1 MNYFKSFL
9 LTAFA
14 LFTLA
19 ACNTD
24 DLRDDV
30 DNLKGRVES
39 LEAQINLL
47 NDNMTAIKRLLEGGQ
62 TITEITQTNGT
73 YTLKLSGRETVT
85 LTQGSAGEIKYPEIS
100 VNDEGQWVVNG
111 EVLTQNG
118 VPVQAVG
125 TPGNDGITPKFQ
137 LTDDGSY
144 WQVSY
149 DNGSSWQD
157 VLDES
162 GNKVSAVNNGS
173 SGGSVDTFF
182 ESAGIDES
190 GDFFIIQLK
199 GQPESISI
207 PIVKDLLCEIIEPA
221 EGMNKG
227 YWEIG
232 AGETVSTTVKI
243 KGDNVIV
250 TAPAGW
256 LATIS
261 EANENNEATLTITA
275 PTKATTLNTRATA
288 DNSSDVTVQVNKGAN
303 WAVDKIQVKLSIIRD
318 YYTLFEEG
326 EDINIGG
333 ITINKNNYQDANIAV
348 LDGTEPALDSY
359 FSTTMSKPV
368 ILFLSGNQEFT
379 VTGTKA
385 ISNDLIIMARYENEK
400 PTFKN
405 TAANGTL
412 RPRKGSVYL
421 FNLHIAM
428 EENTTSAGFITN
440 NDLTIENNCTN
451 LVIDNCYFS
460 GVQKPLYNDNKTTDI
475 YGINNI
481 SLQNNKIQLK
491 AAAVLFNL
499 TTAINLASYKNF
511 DFINNLMYSA
521 NAVNGQMMNC
531 TTATDAKG
539 EIVGNISNNTIIN
552 IIGANVYFRYQT
564 GTSLNMNKNIFY
576 MADTGKASYLYSFLY
591 DNPQVP
597 SIDVTDNIV
606 YSPGDSKWSY
616 YHSNSKVKIIPN
628 GEKNQ
633 MTLHES
639 SPITSFDYANGVFTL
654 TDEMIAGGYGASI
667 N

>member
-73 YTLKLSGRETVT
+73 YTLKLSGGETVT

-125 TPGNDGITPKFQ
+125 TPGNDGITPKFR

-149 DNGSSWQD
+149 DNGTSWQD

-173 SGGSVDTFF
+173 SGGSSTDTFF

-190 GDFFIIQLK
+190 GDFFVIQLK
-199 GQPESISI
+199 GQTESISI

-232 AGETVSTTVKI
+232 SGATATTTVKV
-243 KGDNVIV
+243 KGDNIIV

-256 LATIS
+256 VATIS
-261 EANENNEATLTITA
+261 EPDTETNEATLSITA
-275 PTKATTLNTRATA
+275 PASTIKTRATA
-288 DNSSDVTVQVNKGAN
+288 DNSSDVTLQVNKGAN
-303 WAVDKIQVKLSIIRD
+303 WAVAKIQVKAIEIID
-318 YYTLFEEG
+318 SYYALYEAG
-326 EDINIGG
+326 ETITIGG
-333 ITINKNNYQDANIAV
+333 INVNKDTFGEATLITTENPNITNKGIYFISPEVEAEYTASGGYAQLIIIGNSSTQKSQLKVSSQIKLVETASDASGIFICQNITLDARNTLNAENKTSYPIVQNKNGAFGSIILQDCHI
-348 LDGTEPALDSY
+348 LLPKGQPLSY
-359 FSTTMSKPV
+359 
-368 ILFLSGNQEFT
+368 
-379 VTGTKA
+379 
-385 ISNDLIIMARYENEK
+385 ISNSNRSIDYFLMENCVVPISSTDNNK
-400 PTFKN
+400 FILSLSTSTAAYNKVSFKN
-405 TAANGTL
+405 
-412 RPRKGSVYL
+412 
-421 FNLHIAM
+421 
-428 EENTTSAGFITN
+428 
-440 NDLTIENNCTN
+440 
-451 LVIDNCYFS
+451 
-460 GVQKPLYNDNKTTDI
+460 
-475 YGINNI
+475 
-481 SLQNNKIQLK
+481 
-491 AAAVLFNL
+491 
-499 TTAINLASYKNF
+499 
-511 DFINNLMYSA
+511 
-521 NAVNGQMMNC
+521 
-531 TTATDAKG
+531 
-539 EIVGNISNNTIIN
+539 
-552 IIGANVYFRYQT
+552 
-564 GTSLNMNKNIFY
+564 NIFY
-576 MADTGKASYLYSFLY
+576 CVDEGKSATGFKLM
-591 DNPQVP
+591 
-597 SIDVTDNIV
+597 
-606 YSPGDSKWSY
+606 
-616 YHSNSKVKIIPN
+616 N
-628 GEKNQ
+628 GEKATATEF
-633 MTLHES
+633 TLTNNTFVNVYTATTFYVYLTSLPNIHITHNLIYAKPAMPNTCGIFRLTNNPES
-639 SPITSFDYANGVFTL
+639 GECNSNICYKAENTNNWQIFFGGIGKGMDGAEEVNIITSDPFEGGTFDIANGVFIPNA
-654 TDEMIAGGYGASI
+654 EFAEYGASI

>member
-73 YTLKLSGRETVT
+73 YTLKLSGGETVT

-125 TPGNDGITPKFQ
+125 TPGNDGITPKFR

-149 DNGSSWQD
+149 DNGTSWQD

-173 SGGSVDTFF
+173 SGGSSTDTFF

-190 GDFFIIQLK
+190 GDFFVIQLK
-199 GQPESISI
+199 GQTESISI

-232 AGETVSTTVKI
+232 TGATATTTVKV
-243 KGDNVIV
+243 KGDNIIV

-256 LATIS
+256 VATIS
-261 EANENNEATLTITA
+261 EPDTETNEATLSITA
-275 PTKATTLNTRATA
+275 PASTIKTRATA
-288 DNSSDVTVQVNKGAN
+288 DNSSDVTLQVNKGAN
-303 WAVDKIQVKLSIIRD
+303 WAVAKIQVKAIEIID
-318 YYTLFEEG
+318 SYYALYEAG
-326 EDINIGG
+326 ETITIGG
-333 ITINKNNYQDANIAV
+333 INVNKDTFGEATLITTENPNITNKGIYFISPEVEAEYTASGGYAQLIIIGNSSTQKSQLKVSSQIKLVETASDASGIFICQNITLDARNTLNAENKTSYPIVQNKNGAFGSIILQDCHI
-348 LDGTEPALDSY
+348 LLPKGQPLSY
-359 FSTTMSKPV
+359 
-368 ILFLSGNQEFT
+368 
-379 VTGTKA
+379 
-385 ISNDLIIMARYENEK
+385 ISNSNRSIDYFLMENCVVPISSTDNNK
-400 PTFKN
+400 FILSLSTSTAAYNKVSFKN
-405 TAANGTL
+405 
-412 RPRKGSVYL
+412 
-421 FNLHIAM
+421 
-428 EENTTSAGFITN
+428 
-440 NDLTIENNCTN
+440 
-451 LVIDNCYFS
+451 
-460 GVQKPLYNDNKTTDI
+460 
-475 YGINNI
+475 
-481 SLQNNKIQLK
+481 
-491 AAAVLFNL
+491 
-499 TTAINLASYKNF
+499 
-511 DFINNLMYSA
+511 
-521 NAVNGQMMNC
+521 
-531 TTATDAKG
+531 
-539 EIVGNISNNTIIN
+539 
-552 IIGANVYFRYQT
+552 
-564 GTSLNMNKNIFY
+564 NIFY
-576 MADTGKASYLYSFLY
+576 CVDEGKSATGFKLM
-591 DNPQVP
+591 
-597 SIDVTDNIV
+597 
-606 YSPGDSKWSY
+606 
-616 YHSNSKVKIIPN
+616 N
-628 GEKNQ
+628 GEKATATEF
-633 MTLHES
+633 TLTNNTFVNVYTATTFYVYLTSLPNIHITHNLIYAKPAMPNNCGIFRLTNNPES
-639 SPITSFDYANGVFTL
+639 GECNSNICYKAENTNNWQIFFGGIGKGMDGAEEVNIITSDPFEGGTFDIANGVFIPNA
-654 TDEMIAGGYGASI
+654 EFAEYGASI

>member
-73 YTLKLSGRETVT
+73 YTLKLSGGETVT

-125 TPGNDGITPKFQ
+125 TPGNDGITPKFR

-149 DNGSSWQD
+149 DNGTSWQD

-173 SGGSVDTFF
+173 SGGSSSDTFF

-190 GDFFIIQLK
+190 GDFFVIQLK
-199 GQPESISI
+199 GQNESISI

-232 AGETVSTTVKI
+232 TGATATTTVKV
-243 KGDNVIV
+243 KGDNIIV

-256 LATIS
+256 VATVS
-261 EANENNEATLTITA
+261 EPDTETNEATLSITA
-275 PTKATTLNTRATA
+275 PASTIKTRATA
-288 DNSSDVTVQVNKGAN
+288 DNSSDVTLQVNKGAN
-303 WAVDKIQVKLSIIRD
+303 WAVAKIQVKAIEIID
-318 YYTLFEEG
+318 SYYALYEAG
-326 EDINIGG
+326 ETITIGG
-333 ITINKNNYQDANIAV
+333 INVNKNAFGEATLITTENPNITNKGVYFISPEVEAEYTASGGYAQLIIIGNSSTQKSQLKVSSQIKLVETASDASGIFICQNITLDARNTLNAENKTSYPIVQNKNGAFGSIILQDCHI
-348 LDGTEPALDSY
+348 LLPKGQPLSY
-359 FSTTMSKPV
+359 
-368 ILFLSGNQEFT
+368 
-379 VTGTKA
+379 
-385 ISNDLIIMARYENEK
+385 ISNSNRSIDYFLMENCVIPISSTANNK
-400 PTFKN
+400 FILSLSTSTAAYNKVSFKN
-405 TAANGTL
+405 
-412 RPRKGSVYL
+412 
-421 FNLHIAM
+421 
-428 EENTTSAGFITN
+428 
-440 NDLTIENNCTN
+440 
-451 LVIDNCYFS
+451 
-460 GVQKPLYNDNKTTDI
+460 
-475 YGINNI
+475 
-481 SLQNNKIQLK
+481 
-491 AAAVLFNL
+491 
-499 TTAINLASYKNF
+499 
-511 DFINNLMYSA
+511 
-521 NAVNGQMMNC
+521 
-531 TTATDAKG
+531 
-539 EIVGNISNNTIIN
+539 
-552 IIGANVYFRYQT
+552 
-564 GTSLNMNKNIFY
+564 NIFY
-576 MADTGKASYLYSFLY
+576 CVDEGKSATGFKLM
-591 DNPQVP
+591 
-597 SIDVTDNIV
+597 
-606 YSPGDSKWSY
+606 
-616 YHSNSKVKIIPN
+616 N
-628 GEKNQ
+628 GEKATAAEF
-633 MTLHES
+633 TLTNNTFVNVYTATTFYVYLTSLPNIHITHNLIYAKPAMLNNCGIFRLTNNPES
-639 SPITSFDYANGVFTL
+639 GECNSNICYKAENTNNWQIFFGGIGKGMDGAEEVNIITSDPFEGGTFDIANGVFIPNA
-654 TDEMIAGGYGASI
+654 EFAEYGASI

>member
-73 YTLKLSGRETVT
+73 YTLKLSGGETVT

-125 TPGNDGITPKFQ
+125 TPGNDGMTPKFR

-149 DNGSSWQD
+149 DNGTSWQD

-173 SGGSVDTFF
+173 SGGSSTDTFF

-190 GDFFIIQLK
+190 GDFFVIQLK
-199 GQPESISI
+199 GQTESISI

-232 AGETVSTTVKI
+232 SGATATTTVKV
-243 KGDNVIV
+243 KGDNIIV

-256 LATIS
+256 VATIS
-261 EANENNEATLTITA
+261 EPDTETNEATLSITA
-275 PTKATTLNTRATA
+275 PASTIKTRATA
-288 DNSSDVTVQVNKGAN
+288 DNSSDVTLQVNKGAN
-303 WAVDKIQVKLSIIRD
+303 WAVAKIQVKAIEIID
-318 YYTLFEEG
+318 SYYALYEAG
-326 EDINIGG
+326 ETITIGG
-333 ITINKNNYQDANIAV
+333 INVNKDTFGEATLITTENPNITNKGIYFISPEVEAEYTASGGYAQLIIIGNSSTQKSQLKVSSQIKLVETASDASGIFICQNITLDARNTLNAENKTSYPIVQNKNGAFGSIILQDCHI
-348 LDGTEPALDSY
+348 LLPKGQPLSY
-359 FSTTMSKPV
+359 
-368 ILFLSGNQEFT
+368 
-379 VTGTKA
+379 
-385 ISNDLIIMARYENEK
+385 ISNSNRSIDYFLMENCVVPISSTDNNK
-400 PTFKN
+400 FILSLSTSTAAYNKVSFKN
-405 TAANGTL
+405 
-412 RPRKGSVYL
+412 
-421 FNLHIAM
+421 
-428 EENTTSAGFITN
+428 
-440 NDLTIENNCTN
+440 
-451 LVIDNCYFS
+451 
-460 GVQKPLYNDNKTTDI
+460 
-475 YGINNI
+475 
-481 SLQNNKIQLK
+481 
-491 AAAVLFNL
+491 
-499 TTAINLASYKNF
+499 
-511 DFINNLMYSA
+511 
-521 NAVNGQMMNC
+521 
-531 TTATDAKG
+531 
-539 EIVGNISNNTIIN
+539 
-552 IIGANVYFRYQT
+552 
-564 GTSLNMNKNIFY
+564 NIFY
-576 MADTGKASYLYSFLY
+576 CVDEGKSATGFKLM
-591 DNPQVP
+591 
-597 SIDVTDNIV
+597 
-606 YSPGDSKWSY
+606 
-616 YHSNSKVKIIPN
+616 N
-628 GEKNQ
+628 GEKATATEF
-633 MTLHES
+633 TLTNNTFVNVYTATTFYVYLTSLPNIHITHNLIYAKPAMPNNCGIFRLTNNPES
-639 SPITSFDYANGVFTL
+639 GECNSNICYKAENTNNWQIFFGGIGKGMDGAEEVNIITSDPFEGGTFDIANGVFIPNA
-654 TDEMIAGGYGASI
+654 EFAEYGASI

>member
-73 YTLKLSGRETVT
+73 YTLKLSGGETVT

-125 TPGNDGITPKFQ
+125 TPGNDGITPKFR

-149 DNGSSWQD
+149 DNETSWQD

-173 SGGSVDTFF
+173 SGGGSSDTFF

-190 GDFFIIQLK
+190 GDFFVIQLK
-199 GQPESISI
+199 GQNESISI

-232 AGETVSTTVKI
+232 TGATATTTVKV
-243 KGDNVIV
+243 KGDNIIV

-256 LATIS
+256 VATVS
-261 EANENNEATLTITA
+261 EPDTETNEATLSITA
-275 PTKATTLNTRATA
+275 PASTIKTRATA
-288 DNSSDVTVQVNKGAN
+288 DNSSDVTLQVNKGAN
-303 WAVDKIQVKLSIIRD
+303 WAVAKIQVKAIEIID
-318 YYTLFEEG
+318 SYYALYEAG
-326 EDINIGG
+326 ETITIGG
-333 ITINKNNYQDANIAV
+333 INVNKNAFGEATLITTENPNITNKGVYFISPEVEAEYTASSGYAQLIIIGNSSTQKSQLKVSSQIKLVETASDASGIFICQNITLDARNTLNAENKTSYPIVQNKNGAFGSIILQDCHI
-348 LDGTEPALDSY
+348 LLPKGQPLSY
-359 FSTTMSKPV
+359 
-368 ILFLSGNQEFT
+368 
-379 VTGTKA
+379 
-385 ISNDLIIMARYENEK
+385 ISNSNRSIDYFLMENCVIPISSTDNNK
-400 PTFKN
+400 FILSLSTSTAAYNKVSFKN
-405 TAANGTL
+405 
-412 RPRKGSVYL
+412 
-421 FNLHIAM
+421 
-428 EENTTSAGFITN
+428 
-440 NDLTIENNCTN
+440 
-451 LVIDNCYFS
+451 
-460 GVQKPLYNDNKTTDI
+460 
-475 YGINNI
+475 
-481 SLQNNKIQLK
+481 
-491 AAAVLFNL
+491 
-499 TTAINLASYKNF
+499 
-511 DFINNLMYSA
+511 
-521 NAVNGQMMNC
+521 
-531 TTATDAKG
+531 
-539 EIVGNISNNTIIN
+539 
-552 IIGANVYFRYQT
+552 
-564 GTSLNMNKNIFY
+564 NIFY
-576 MADTGKASYLYSFLY
+576 CVDEGKSATGFKLM
-591 DNPQVP
+591 
-597 SIDVTDNIV
+597 
-606 YSPGDSKWSY
+606 
-616 YHSNSKVKIIPN
+616 N
-628 GEKNQ
+628 GEKATATEF
-633 MTLHES
+633 TLTNNTFVNVYTATTFYVYLTSLPNIHITHNLIYAKPAMLNNCGIFRLTNNPES
-639 SPITSFDYANGVFTL
+639 GECNSNICYKAENTNNWQIFFGGIGKGMDGAEEVNIITSDPFEGGTFDIANGVFIPNA
-654 TDEMIAGGYGASI
+654 EFAEYGASI

>member
-73 YTLKLSGRETVT
+73 YTLKLSGGETVT

-125 TPGNDGITPKFQ
+125 TPGNDGITPKFR

-149 DNGSSWQD
+149 DNGTSWQD

-173 SGGSVDTFF
+173 SGGSNTDTFF

-190 GDFFIIQLK
+190 GDFFVIQLK
-199 GQPESISI
+199 GQTESISI

-232 AGETVSTTVKI
+232 TGATATTTVKV
-243 KGDNVIV
+243 KGDNIIV

-256 LATIS
+256 VATIS
-261 EANENNEATLTITA
+261 EPDTETNEATLSITA
-275 PTKATTLNTRATA
+275 PASTIKTRATA
-288 DNSSDVTVQVNKGAN
+288 DNSSDVTLQVNKGAN
-303 WAVDKIQVKLSIIRD
+303 WAVAKIQVKAIEIID
-318 YYTLFEEG
+318 SYYALYEAG
-326 EDINIGG
+326 ETITIGG
-333 ITINKNNYQDANIAV
+333 INVNKDTFGEATLITTENPNITNKGIYFISPEVEAEYTASGGYAQLIIIGNSSTQKSQLKVSSQIKLMETASDASGIFICQNITLDARNTLNAENKTSYPIVQNKNGAFGSIILQDCHI
-348 LDGTEPALDSY
+348 LLPKGQPLSY
-359 FSTTMSKPV
+359 
-368 ILFLSGNQEFT
+368 
-379 VTGTKA
+379 
-385 ISNDLIIMARYENEK
+385 ISNSNRSIDYFLMENCVVPISSTDNNK
-400 PTFKN
+400 FILSLSTSTAAYNKVSFKN
-405 TAANGTL
+405 
-412 RPRKGSVYL
+412 
-421 FNLHIAM
+421 
-428 EENTTSAGFITN
+428 
-440 NDLTIENNCTN
+440 
-451 LVIDNCYFS
+451 
-460 GVQKPLYNDNKTTDI
+460 
-475 YGINNI
+475 
-481 SLQNNKIQLK
+481 
-491 AAAVLFNL
+491 
-499 TTAINLASYKNF
+499 
-511 DFINNLMYSA
+511 
-521 NAVNGQMMNC
+521 
-531 TTATDAKG
+531 
-539 EIVGNISNNTIIN
+539 
-552 IIGANVYFRYQT
+552 
-564 GTSLNMNKNIFY
+564 NIFY
-576 MADTGKASYLYSFLY
+576 CVDEGKSATGFKLM
-591 DNPQVP
+591 
-597 SIDVTDNIV
+597 
-606 YSPGDSKWSY
+606 
-616 YHSNSKVKIIPN
+616 N
-628 GEKNQ
+628 GEKATATEF
-633 MTLHES
+633 TLTNNTFVNVYTATTFYVYLTSLPNIHITHNLIYAKPAMPNNCGIFRLTNNPES
-639 SPITSFDYANGVFTL
+639 GECNSNICYKAENTNNWQIFFGGIGKGMDGAEEVNIITSDPFEGGTFDIANGVFIPNA
-654 TDEMIAGGYGASI
+654 EFAEYGASI

>member
-73 YTLKLSGRETVT
+73 YTLKLSGGETVT

-125 TPGNDGITPKFQ
+125 TPGNDGITPKFR

-149 DNGSSWQD
+149 DNGTSWQD

-173 SGGSVDTFF
+173 SGGSNTDTFF

-190 GDFFIIQLK
+190 GDFFFIQLK
-199 GQPESISI
+199 GQTESISI

-232 AGETVSTTVKI
+232 TGATATTTVKV
-243 KGDNVIV
+243 KGDNIIV

-256 LATIS
+256 VATIS
-261 EANENNEATLTITA
+261 EPDTETNEATLSITA
-275 PTKATTLNTRATA
+275 PASTIKTRATA
-288 DNSSDVTVQVNKGAN
+288 DNSSDVTLQVNKGAN
-303 WAVDKIQVKLSIIRD
+303 WAVAKIQVKAIEIID
-318 YYTLFEEG
+318 SYYALYEAG
-326 EDINIGG
+326 ETITIGG
-333 ITINKNNYQDANIAV
+333 INVNKDTFGEATLITTENPNITNKGIYFISPEVEAEYTASGGYAQLIIIGNSSTQKSQLKVSSQIKLVETASDASGIFICQNITLDARNTLNAENKTSYPIVQNKNGAFGSIILQDCHI
-348 LDGTEPALDSY
+348 LLPKGQPLSY
-359 FSTTMSKPV
+359 
-368 ILFLSGNQEFT
+368 
-379 VTGTKA
+379 
-385 ISNDLIIMARYENEK
+385 ISNSNRSIDYFLMENCVVPISSTDNNK
-400 PTFKN
+400 FILSLSTSTAAYNKVSFKN
-405 TAANGTL
+405 
-412 RPRKGSVYL
+412 
-421 FNLHIAM
+421 
-428 EENTTSAGFITN
+428 
-440 NDLTIENNCTN
+440 
-451 LVIDNCYFS
+451 
-460 GVQKPLYNDNKTTDI
+460 
-475 YGINNI
+475 
-481 SLQNNKIQLK
+481 
-491 AAAVLFNL
+491 
-499 TTAINLASYKNF
+499 
-511 DFINNLMYSA
+511 
-521 NAVNGQMMNC
+521 
-531 TTATDAKG
+531 
-539 EIVGNISNNTIIN
+539 
-552 IIGANVYFRYQT
+552 
-564 GTSLNMNKNIFY
+564 NIFY
-576 MADTGKASYLYSFLY
+576 CVDEGKSATGFKLMS
-591 DNPQVP
+591 
-597 SIDVTDNIV
+597 
-606 YSPGDSKWSY
+606 
-616 YHSNSKVKIIPN
+616 
-628 GEKNQ
+628 GEKATATEF
-633 MTLHES
+633 TLTNNTFVNVYTATTFYVYLTSLPNIHITHNLIYAKPAMPNNCGIFRLTNNPES
-639 SPITSFDYANGVFTL
+639 GECNSNICYKAENTNNWQIFFGGIGKGMDGAEEVNIITSDPFEGGTFDIANGVFIPNA
-654 TDEMIAGGYGASI
+654 EFAEYGASI

>member
-73 YTLKLSGRETVT
+73 YTLKLSGGETVT

-125 TPGNDGITPKFQ
+125 TPGNDGITPKFR

-149 DNGSSWQD
+149 DNETSWQD

-173 SGGSVDTFF
+173 SGGSSSDTFF

-190 GDFFIIQLK
+190 GDFFVIQLK
-199 GQPESISI
+199 GQNESISI

-232 AGETVSTTVKI
+232 TGATATTTVKV
-243 KGDNVIV
+243 KGDNIIV

-256 LATIS
+256 VATVS
-261 EANENNEATLTITA
+261 EPDTETNEATLSITA
-275 PTKATTLNTRATA
+275 PASTIKTRATA
-288 DNSSDVTVQVNKGAN
+288 DNSSDVTLQVNKGAN
-303 WAVDKIQVKLSIIRD
+303 WAVAKIQVKAIEIID
-318 YYTLFEEG
+318 SYYALYEAG
-326 EDINIGG
+326 ETITIGG
-333 ITINKNNYQDANIAV
+333 INVNKNAFGEATLITTENPNITNKGVYFISPEVEAEYTASGGYAQLIIIGNSSTQKSQLKVSSQIKLVETASDASGIFICQNITLDARNTLNAENKTSYPIVQNKNGAFGSIILQDCHI
-348 LDGTEPALDSY
+348 LLPKGQPLSY
-359 FSTTMSKPV
+359 
-368 ILFLSGNQEFT
+368 
-379 VTGTKA
+379 
-385 ISNDLIIMARYENEK
+385 ISNSNRSIDYFLMENCVIPISSTDNNK
-400 PTFKN
+400 FILSLSTSTAAYNKVSFKN
-405 TAANGTL
+405 
-412 RPRKGSVYL
+412 
-421 FNLHIAM
+421 
-428 EENTTSAGFITN
+428 
-440 NDLTIENNCTN
+440 
-451 LVIDNCYFS
+451 
-460 GVQKPLYNDNKTTDI
+460 
-475 YGINNI
+475 
-481 SLQNNKIQLK
+481 
-491 AAAVLFNL
+491 
-499 TTAINLASYKNF
+499 
-511 DFINNLMYSA
+511 
-521 NAVNGQMMNC
+521 
-531 TTATDAKG
+531 
-539 EIVGNISNNTIIN
+539 
-552 IIGANVYFRYQT
+552 
-564 GTSLNMNKNIFY
+564 NIFY
-576 MADTGKASYLYSFLY
+576 CVDEGKSATGFKLM
-591 DNPQVP
+591 
-597 SIDVTDNIV
+597 
-606 YSPGDSKWSY
+606 
-616 YHSNSKVKIIPN
+616 N
-628 GEKNQ
+628 GEKATATEF
-633 MTLHES
+633 TLTNNTFVNVYTATTFYVYLTSLPNIHITHNLIYAKPAMLNNCGIFRLTNNPES
-639 SPITSFDYANGVFTL
+639 GECNSNICYKAENTNNWQIFFGGIGKGMDGAEEVNIITSDPFEGGTFDIANGVFIPNA
-654 TDEMIAGGYGASI
+654 EFAEYGASI

>member
-73 YTLKLSGRETVT
+73 YTLKLSGGETVT

-125 TPGNDGITPKFQ
+125 TPGNDGITPKFR

-149 DNGSSWQD
+149 DNGTSWQD

-173 SGGSVDTFF
+173 SGGSNTDTFF

-190 GDFFIIQLK
+190 GDFFVIQLK
-199 GQPESISI
+199 GQTESISI
-207 PIVKDLLCEIIEPA
+207 PIVTDLLCEIIEPA

-232 AGETVSTTVKI
+232 TGATATTTVKV
-243 KGDNVIV
+243 KGDNIIV

-256 LATIS
+256 VATIS
-261 EANENNEATLTITA
+261 EPDTETNEATLSITA
-275 PTKATTLNTRATA
+275 PASTIKTRATA
-288 DNSSDVTVQVNKGAN
+288 DNSSDVTLQVNKGAN
-303 WAVDKIQVKLSIIRD
+303 WAVAKIQVKAIEIID
-318 YYTLFEEG
+318 SYYALYEAG
-326 EDINIGG
+326 ETITIGG
-333 ITINKNNYQDANIAV
+333 INVNKDTFGEATLITTENPNITNKGIYFISPEVEAEYTASGGYAQLIIIGNSSTQKSQLKVSSQIKLVETASDASGIFICQNITLDARNTLNAENKTSYPIVQNKNGAFGSIILQDCHI
-348 LDGTEPALDSY
+348 LLPKGQPLSY
-359 FSTTMSKPV
+359 
-368 ILFLSGNQEFT
+368 
-379 VTGTKA
+379 
-385 ISNDLIIMARYENEK
+385 ISNSNRSIDYFLMENCVVPISSTDNNK
-400 PTFKN
+400 FILSLSTSTAAYNKVSFKN
-405 TAANGTL
+405 
-412 RPRKGSVYL
+412 
-421 FNLHIAM
+421 
-428 EENTTSAGFITN
+428 
-440 NDLTIENNCTN
+440 
-451 LVIDNCYFS
+451 
-460 GVQKPLYNDNKTTDI
+460 
-475 YGINNI
+475 
-481 SLQNNKIQLK
+481 
-491 AAAVLFNL
+491 
-499 TTAINLASYKNF
+499 
-511 DFINNLMYSA
+511 
-521 NAVNGQMMNC
+521 
-531 TTATDAKG
+531 
-539 EIVGNISNNTIIN
+539 
-552 IIGANVYFRYQT
+552 
-564 GTSLNMNKNIFY
+564 NIFY
-576 MADTGKASYLYSFLY
+576 CVDEGKSATGFKLM
-591 DNPQVP
+591 
-597 SIDVTDNIV
+597 
-606 YSPGDSKWSY
+606 
-616 YHSNSKVKIIPN
+616 N
-628 GEKNQ
+628 GEKATATEF
-633 MTLHES
+633 TLTNNTFVNVYTATTFYVYLTSLPNIHITHNLIYAKPAMPNNCGIFRLTNNPES
-639 SPITSFDYANGVFTL
+639 GECNSNICYKAENTNNWQIFFGGIGKGMDGAEEVNIITSDPFEGGTFDIANGVFIPNA
-654 TDEMIAGGYGASI
+654 EFAEYGASI

>member
-73 YTLKLSGRETVT
+73 YTLKLSGGETVT

-125 TPGNDGITPKFQ
+125 TPGNDGITPKFR

-149 DNGSSWQD
+149 DNGTSWQD

-173 SGGSVDTFF
+173 SGGSSTDTFF

-190 GDFFIIQLK
+190 GDFFFIQLK
-199 GQPESISI
+199 GQTESISI

-232 AGETVSTTVKI
+232 SGATATTTVKV
-243 KGDNVIV
+243 KGDNIIV

-256 LATIS
+256 VATVS
-261 EANENNEATLTITA
+261 EPDTETNEATLSITA
-275 PTKATTLNTRATA
+275 PASTIKTRATA
-288 DNSSDVTVQVNKGAN
+288 DNSSDVTLQVNKGAN
-303 WAVDKIQVKLSIIRD
+303 WAVAKIQVKAIEIID
-318 YYTLFEEG
+318 SYYALYEAG
-326 EDINIGG
+326 ETITIGG
-333 ITINKNNYQDANIAV
+333 INVNKDTFGEATLITTENPNITNKGIYFISPEVEAEYTASGGYAQLIIIGNSSTQKSQLKVSSQIKLVETASDASGIFICQNITLDARNTLNAENKTSYPIVQNKNGAFGSIILQDCHI
-348 LDGTEPALDSY
+348 LLPKGQPLSY
-359 FSTTMSKPV
+359 
-368 ILFLSGNQEFT
+368 
-379 VTGTKA
+379 
-385 ISNDLIIMARYENEK
+385 ISNSNRSIDYFLMENCVIPISSTDNNK
-400 PTFKN
+400 FILSLSTSTAAYNKVSFKN
-405 TAANGTL
+405 
-412 RPRKGSVYL
+412 
-421 FNLHIAM
+421 
-428 EENTTSAGFITN
+428 
-440 NDLTIENNCTN
+440 
-451 LVIDNCYFS
+451 
-460 GVQKPLYNDNKTTDI
+460 
-475 YGINNI
+475 
-481 SLQNNKIQLK
+481 
-491 AAAVLFNL
+491 
-499 TTAINLASYKNF
+499 
-511 DFINNLMYSA
+511 
-521 NAVNGQMMNC
+521 
-531 TTATDAKG
+531 
-539 EIVGNISNNTIIN
+539 
-552 IIGANVYFRYQT
+552 
-564 GTSLNMNKNIFY
+564 NIFY
-576 MADTGKASYLYSFLY
+576 CVDEGKSATGFKLM
-591 DNPQVP
+591 
-597 SIDVTDNIV
+597 
-606 YSPGDSKWSY
+606 
-616 YHSNSKVKIIPN
+616 N
-628 GEKNQ
+628 GEKATATEF
-633 MTLHES
+633 TLTNNTFVNVYTATTFYVYLTSLPNIHITHNLIYAKPAMPNNCGIFRLTNNPES
-639 SPITSFDYANGVFTL
+639 GECNSNICYKVENTNNWQIFFGGIGKGMDGAEEVNIITSDPFEGGTFDIANGVFIPNA
-654 TDEMIAGGYGASI
+654 EFAEYGASI

>member
-73 YTLKLSGRETVT
+73 YTLKLSGGETVT

-125 TPGNDGITPKFQ
+125 TPGNDGITPKFR

-149 DNGSSWQD
+149 DNGTSWQD

-173 SGGSVDTFF
+173 SGGGSSDTFF

-190 GDFFIIQLK
+190 GDFFVIQLK
-199 GQPESISI
+199 GQNESISI

-232 AGETVSTTVKI
+232 SGATATTTVKV
-243 KGDNVIV
+243 KGDNIIV

-256 LATIS
+256 VATIS
-261 EANENNEATLTITA
+261 EPDTETNEATLSITA
-275 PTKATTLNTRATA
+275 PASTIKTRATA
-288 DNSSDVTVQVNKGAN
+288 DNSSDVTLQVNKGAN
-303 WAVDKIQVKLSIIRD
+303 WAVAKIQVKAIEIID
-318 YYTLFEEG
+318 SYYALYEAG
-326 EDINIGG
+326 ETITIGG
-333 ITINKNNYQDANIAV
+333 INVNKDTFGEATLITTENPNITNKGIYFISPEVEAEYTASGGYAQLIIIGNSSTQKSQLKVSSQIKLVETASDASGIFICQNITLDARNTLNAENKTSYPIVQNKNGAFGSIILQDCHI
-348 LDGTEPALDSY
+348 LLPKGQPLSY
-359 FSTTMSKPV
+359 
-368 ILFLSGNQEFT
+368 
-379 VTGTKA
+379 
-385 ISNDLIIMARYENEK
+385 ISNSNRSIDYFLMENCVVPISSTDNNK
-400 PTFKN
+400 FILSLSTSTAAYNKVSFKN
-405 TAANGTL
+405 
-412 RPRKGSVYL
+412 
-421 FNLHIAM
+421 
-428 EENTTSAGFITN
+428 
-440 NDLTIENNCTN
+440 
-451 LVIDNCYFS
+451 
-460 GVQKPLYNDNKTTDI
+460 
-475 YGINNI
+475 
-481 SLQNNKIQLK
+481 
-491 AAAVLFNL
+491 
-499 TTAINLASYKNF
+499 
-511 DFINNLMYSA
+511 
-521 NAVNGQMMNC
+521 
-531 TTATDAKG
+531 
-539 EIVGNISNNTIIN
+539 
-552 IIGANVYFRYQT
+552 
-564 GTSLNMNKNIFY
+564 NIFY
-576 MADTGKASYLYSFLY
+576 CVDEGKSATGFKLM
-591 DNPQVP
+591 
-597 SIDVTDNIV
+597 
-606 YSPGDSKWSY
+606 
-616 YHSNSKVKIIPN
+616 N
-628 GEKNQ
+628 GEKATATEF
-633 MTLHES
+633 TLTNNTFVNVYTATTFYVYLTSLPNIHITHNLIYAKPAMPKNCGIFRLTNNPES
-639 SPITSFDYANGVFTL
+639 GECNSNICYKAENTNNWQIFFGGIGKGMDGAEEVNIITSDPFEGGTFDIANGVFIPNA
-654 TDEMIAGGYGASI
+654 EFAEYGASI

>member
-73 YTLKLSGRETVT
+73 YTLKLSGGETVT

-125 TPGNDGITPKFQ
+125 TPGNDGITPKFR

-149 DNGSSWQD
+149 DNGTSWQD

-173 SGGSVDTFF
+173 SGGSSTDTFF

-190 GDFFIIQLK
+190 GDFFVIQLK
-199 GQPESISI
+199 GQTESISI

-232 AGETVSTTVKI
+232 TGATATTTVKV
-243 KGDNVIV
+243 KGDNIIV

-256 LATIS
+256 VATIS
-261 EANENNEATLTITA
+261 EPDTETNEATLSITA
-275 PTKATTLNTRATA
+275 PASTIKTRATA
-288 DNSSDVTVQVNKGAN
+288 DNSNDVTLQVNKGAN
-303 WAVDKIQVKLSIIRD
+303 WAVAKIQVKAIEIID
-318 YYTLFEEG
+318 SYYALYEAG
-326 EDINIGG
+326 ETITIGG
-333 ITINKNNYQDANIAV
+333 INVNKDTFGEATLITTENPNITNKGIYFISPEVEAEYTASGGYAQLIIIGNSSTQKSQLKVSSQIKLVETASDASGIFICQNITLDARNTLNAENKTSYPIVQNKNGAFGSIILQDCHI
-348 LDGTEPALDSY
+348 LLPKGQPLSY
-359 FSTTMSKPV
+359 
-368 ILFLSGNQEFT
+368 
-379 VTGTKA
+379 
-385 ISNDLIIMARYENEK
+385 ISNSNRSIDYFLMENCVVPISSTDNNK
-400 PTFKN
+400 FILSLSTSTAAYNKVSFKN
-405 TAANGTL
+405 
-412 RPRKGSVYL
+412 
-421 FNLHIAM
+421 
-428 EENTTSAGFITN
+428 
-440 NDLTIENNCTN
+440 
-451 LVIDNCYFS
+451 
-460 GVQKPLYNDNKTTDI
+460 
-475 YGINNI
+475 
-481 SLQNNKIQLK
+481 
-491 AAAVLFNL
+491 
-499 TTAINLASYKNF
+499 
-511 DFINNLMYSA
+511 
-521 NAVNGQMMNC
+521 
-531 TTATDAKG
+531 
-539 EIVGNISNNTIIN
+539 
-552 IIGANVYFRYQT
+552 
-564 GTSLNMNKNIFY
+564 NIFY
-576 MADTGKASYLYSFLY
+576 CVDEGKSATGFKLM
-591 DNPQVP
+591 
-597 SIDVTDNIV
+597 
-606 YSPGDSKWSY
+606 
-616 YHSNSKVKIIPN
+616 N
-628 GEKNQ
+628 GEKATATEF
-633 MTLHES
+633 TLTNNTFVNVYTATTFYVYLTSLPNIHITHNLIYAKPAMPNNCGIFRLTNNPES
-639 SPITSFDYANGVFTL
+639 GECNSNICYKAENTNNWQIFFGGIGKGMDGAEEVNIITSDPFEGGTFDIANGVFIPNA
-654 TDEMIAGGYGASI
+654 EFAEYGASI

>member
-73 YTLKLSGRETVT
+73 YTLKLSGGETVT

-125 TPGNDGITPKFQ
+125 TPGNDGITPKFR

-149 DNGSSWQD
+149 DNGTSWQD

-173 SGGSVDTFF
+173 SGGGSSDTFF

-190 GDFFIIQLK
+190 GDFFVIQLK
-199 GQPESISI
+199 GQNESISI

-232 AGETVSTTVKI
+232 SGATATTTVKV
-243 KGDNVIV
+243 KGDNIIV

-256 LATIS
+256 VATIS
-261 EANENNEATLTITA
+261 EPDTETNEATLSITA
-275 PTKATTLNTRATA
+275 PASTIKTRATA
-288 DNSSDVTVQVNKGAN
+288 DNSSDVTLQVNKGAN
-303 WAVDKIQVKLSIIRD
+303 WAVAKIQVKAIEIID
-318 YYTLFEEG
+318 SYYALYEAG
-326 EDINIGG
+326 ETITIGG
-333 ITINKNNYQDANIAV
+333 INVNKDTFGEATLITTENPNITNKGIYFISPEVEAEYTASGGYAQLIIIGNSSTQKSQLKVSSQIKLVETASDASGIFICQNITLDARNTLNAENKTSYPIVQNKNGAFGSIILQDCHI
-348 LDGTEPALDSY
+348 LLPKEQPLSY
-359 FSTTMSKPV
+359 
-368 ILFLSGNQEFT
+368 
-379 VTGTKA
+379 
-385 ISNDLIIMARYENEK
+385 ISNSNRSIDYFLMENCVVPISSTDNNK
-400 PTFKN
+400 FILSLSTSTAAYNKVSFKN
-405 TAANGTL
+405 
-412 RPRKGSVYL
+412 
-421 FNLHIAM
+421 
-428 EENTTSAGFITN
+428 
-440 NDLTIENNCTN
+440 
-451 LVIDNCYFS
+451 
-460 GVQKPLYNDNKTTDI
+460 
-475 YGINNI
+475 
-481 SLQNNKIQLK
+481 
-491 AAAVLFNL
+491 
-499 TTAINLASYKNF
+499 
-511 DFINNLMYSA
+511 
-521 NAVNGQMMNC
+521 
-531 TTATDAKG
+531 
-539 EIVGNISNNTIIN
+539 
-552 IIGANVYFRYQT
+552 
-564 GTSLNMNKNIFY
+564 NIFY
-576 MADTGKASYLYSFLY
+576 CVDEGKSATGFKLM
-591 DNPQVP
+591 
-597 SIDVTDNIV
+597 
-606 YSPGDSKWSY
+606 
-616 YHSNSKVKIIPN
+616 N
-628 GEKNQ
+628 GEKATATEF
-633 MTLHES
+633 TLTNNTFVNVYTATTFYVYLTSLPNIHITHNLIYAKPAMPNNCGIFRLTNNPES
-639 SPITSFDYANGVFTL
+639 GECNSNICYKAENTNNWQIFFGGIGKGMDGAEEVNIITSDPFEGGTFDIANGVFIPNA
-654 TDEMIAGGYGASI
+654 EFAEYGASI

>member
-73 YTLKLSGRETVT
+73 YTLKLSGGETVT

-125 TPGNDGITPKFQ
+125 TPGNDGITPKFR

-149 DNGSSWQD
+149 DNETSWQD
-157 VLDES
+157 VLYES

-173 SGGSVDTFF
+173 SGGGSSDTFF

-190 GDFFIIQLK
+190 GDFFVIQLK
-199 GQPESISI
+199 GQNESISI

-232 AGETVSTTVKI
+232 TGATATTTVKV
-243 KGDNVIV
+243 KGDNIIV

-256 LATIS
+256 VATVS
-261 EANENNEATLTITA
+261 EPDTETNEATLSITA
-275 PTKATTLNTRATA
+275 PASTIKTRATA
-288 DNSSDVTVQVNKGAN
+288 DNSSDVTLQVNKGAN
-303 WAVDKIQVKLSIIRD
+303 WAVAKIQVKAIEIID
-318 YYTLFEEG
+318 SYYALYEAG
-326 EDINIGG
+326 ETITIGG
-333 ITINKNNYQDANIAV
+333 INVNKNAFGEATLITTENPNITNKGVYFISPEVEAEYTASGGYAQLIIIGNSSTQKSQLKVSSQIKLVETASDASGIFICQNIT
-348 LDGTEPALDSY
+348 LDARNTLNAENKTSY
-359 FSTTMSKPV
+359 PIVQNKNGAFGSV
-368 ILFLSGNQEFT
+368 ILQDCHILLPKGQPLSY
-379 VTGTKA
+379 
-385 ISNDLIIMARYENEK
+385 ISNSNRSIDYFLMENCVIPISSTDNNK
-400 PTFKN
+400 FILSLSTSTAAYNKVSFKN
-405 TAANGTL
+405 
-412 RPRKGSVYL
+412 
-421 FNLHIAM
+421 
-428 EENTTSAGFITN
+428 
-440 NDLTIENNCTN
+440 
-451 LVIDNCYFS
+451 
-460 GVQKPLYNDNKTTDI
+460 
-475 YGINNI
+475 
-481 SLQNNKIQLK
+481 
-491 AAAVLFNL
+491 
-499 TTAINLASYKNF
+499 
-511 DFINNLMYSA
+511 
-521 NAVNGQMMNC
+521 
-531 TTATDAKG
+531 
-539 EIVGNISNNTIIN
+539 
-552 IIGANVYFRYQT
+552 
-564 GTSLNMNKNIFY
+564 NIFY
-576 MADTGKASYLYSFLY
+576 CVDEGKSATGFKLM
-591 DNPQVP
+591 
-597 SIDVTDNIV
+597 
-606 YSPGDSKWSY
+606 
-616 YHSNSKVKIIPN
+616 N
-628 GEKNQ
+628 GEKATATEF
-633 MTLHES
+633 TLTNNTFVNVYTATTFYVYLTSLPNIHITHNLIYAKPAMLNNCGIFRLTNNPES
-639 SPITSFDYANGVFTL
+639 GECNSNICYKAENTNNWQIFFGGIGKGMDGAEEVNIITSDPFEGGTFDIANGVFIPNA
-654 TDEMIAGGYGASI
+654 EFAEYGASI

>member
-73 YTLKLSGRETVT
+73 YTLKLSGGETVT

-125 TPGNDGITPKFQ
+125 TPGNDGITPKFR

-149 DNGSSWQD
+149 DNGTSWQD

-173 SGGSVDTFF
+173 SGGSSTDTFF

-190 GDFFIIQLK
+190 GDFFFIQLK
-199 GQPESISI
+199 GQTESISI

-232 AGETVSTTVKI
+232 TGATATTTVKV
-243 KGDNVIV
+243 KGDNIIV

-256 LATIS
+256 VATIS
-261 EANENNEATLTITA
+261 EPDTETNEATLSITA
-275 PTKATTLNTRATA
+275 PASTIKTRATA
-288 DNSSDVTVQVNKGAN
+288 DNSSDVTLQVNKGAN
-303 WAVDKIQVKLSIIRD
+303 WAVAKIQVKAIEIID
-318 YYTLFEEG
+318 SYYALYEAG
-326 EDINIGG
+326 ETITIGG
-333 ITINKNNYQDANIAV
+333 INVNKDTFGEATLITTENPNITNKGIYFISPEVEAEYTASGGYAQLIIIGNSSTQKSQLKVSSQIKLVETASDASGIFICQNITLDARNTLNAENKTSYPIVQNKNGAFGSIILQDCHI
-348 LDGTEPALDSY
+348 LLPKGQPLSY
-359 FSTTMSKPV
+359 
-368 ILFLSGNQEFT
+368 
-379 VTGTKA
+379 
-385 ISNDLIIMARYENEK
+385 ISNSNRSIDYFLMENCVVPISSTDNNK
-400 PTFKN
+400 FILSLSTSTAAYNKVSFKN
-405 TAANGTL
+405 
-412 RPRKGSVYL
+412 
-421 FNLHIAM
+421 
-428 EENTTSAGFITN
+428 
-440 NDLTIENNCTN
+440 
-451 LVIDNCYFS
+451 
-460 GVQKPLYNDNKTTDI
+460 
-475 YGINNI
+475 
-481 SLQNNKIQLK
+481 
-491 AAAVLFNL
+491 
-499 TTAINLASYKNF
+499 
-511 DFINNLMYSA
+511 
-521 NAVNGQMMNC
+521 
-531 TTATDAKG
+531 
-539 EIVGNISNNTIIN
+539 
-552 IIGANVYFRYQT
+552 
-564 GTSLNMNKNIFY
+564 NIFY
-576 MADTGKASYLYSFLY
+576 CVDEGKSATGFKLM
-591 DNPQVP
+591 
-597 SIDVTDNIV
+597 
-606 YSPGDSKWSY
+606 
-616 YHSNSKVKIIPN
+616 N
-628 GEKNQ
+628 GEKATATEF
-633 MTLHES
+633 TLTNNTFVNVYTATTFYVYLTSLPNIHITHNLIYAKPAMPNNCGIFRLTNNPES
-639 SPITSFDYANGVFTL
+639 GECNSNICYKVENTNNWQIFFGGIGKGMDGAEEVNIITSDPFEGGTFDIANGVFIPNA
-654 TDEMIAGGYGASI
+654 EFAEYGASI

>member
-73 YTLKLSGRETVT
+73 YTLKLSGGETVT

-118 VPVQAVG
+118 VPIQAVG
-125 TPGNDGITPKFQ
+125 TPGNDGITPKFR

-149 DNGSSWQD
+149 DNGTSWQD

-173 SGGSVDTFF
+173 SGGSSTDTFF

-190 GDFFIIQLK
+190 GDFFVIQLK
-199 GQPESISI
+199 GQTESISI

-232 AGETVSTTVKI
+232 TGATATTTVKV
-243 KGDNVIV
+243 KGDNIIV

-256 LATIS
+256 VATIS
-261 EANENNEATLTITA
+261 EPDTETNEATLSITA
-275 PTKATTLNTRATA
+275 PASTIKTRATA
-288 DNSSDVTVQVNKGAN
+288 DNSNDVTLQVNKGAN
-303 WAVDKIQVKLSIIRD
+303 WAVAKIQVKAIEIID
-318 YYTLFEEG
+318 SYYALYEAG
-326 EDINIGG
+326 ETITIGG
-333 ITINKNNYQDANIAV
+333 INVNKDTFGEATLITTENPNITNKGIYFISPEVEAEYTASGGYAQLIIIGNSSTQKSQLKVSSQIKLVETASDASGIFICQNITLDARNTLNAENKTSYPIVQNKNGAFGSIILQDCHI
-348 LDGTEPALDSY
+348 LLPKGQPLSY
-359 FSTTMSKPV
+359 
-368 ILFLSGNQEFT
+368 
-379 VTGTKA
+379 
-385 ISNDLIIMARYENEK
+385 ISNSNRSIDYFLMENCVVPISSTDNNK
-400 PTFKN
+400 FILSLSTSTAAYNKVSFKN
-405 TAANGTL
+405 
-412 RPRKGSVYL
+412 
-421 FNLHIAM
+421 
-428 EENTTSAGFITN
+428 
-440 NDLTIENNCTN
+440 
-451 LVIDNCYFS
+451 
-460 GVQKPLYNDNKTTDI
+460 
-475 YGINNI
+475 
-481 SLQNNKIQLK
+481 
-491 AAAVLFNL
+491 
-499 TTAINLASYKNF
+499 
-511 DFINNLMYSA
+511 
-521 NAVNGQMMNC
+521 
-531 TTATDAKG
+531 
-539 EIVGNISNNTIIN
+539 
-552 IIGANVYFRYQT
+552 
-564 GTSLNMNKNIFY
+564 NIFY
-576 MADTGKASYLYSFLY
+576 CVDEGKSATGFKLM
-591 DNPQVP
+591 
-597 SIDVTDNIV
+597 
-606 YSPGDSKWSY
+606 
-616 YHSNSKVKIIPN
+616 N
-628 GEKNQ
+628 GEKATATEF
-633 MTLHES
+633 TLTNNTFVNVYTATTFYVYLTSLPNIHITHNLIYAKPAMPNNCGIFRLTNNPES
-639 SPITSFDYANGVFTL
+639 GECNSNICYKAENTNNWQIFFGGIGKGMDGAEEVNIITSDPFEGGTFDIANGVFIPNA
-654 TDEMIAGGYGASI
+654 EFAEYGASI

>member
-73 YTLKLSGRETVT
+73 YTLKLSGGETVT

-125 TPGNDGITPKFQ
+125 TPGNDGMTPKFR

-149 DNGSSWQD
+149 DNGTSWQD

-173 SGGSVDTFF
+173 SGGSSTDTFF

-190 GDFFIIQLK
+190 GDFFVIQLK
-199 GQPESISI
+199 GQTESISI

-232 AGETVSTTVKI
+232 TGATATTTVKV
-243 KGDNVIV
+243 KGDNIIV

-256 LATIS
+256 VATIS
-261 EANENNEATLTITA
+261 EPDTETNEATLSITA
-275 PTKATTLNTRATA
+275 PASTIKTRATA
-288 DNSSDVTVQVNKGAN
+288 DNSSDVTLQVNKGAN
-303 WAVDKIQVKLSIIRD
+303 WAVAKIQVKAIEIID
-318 YYTLFEEG
+318 SYYALYEAG
-326 EDINIGG
+326 ETITIGG
-333 ITINKNNYQDANIAV
+333 INVNKDTFGEATLITTENPNITNKGIYFISPEVEAEYTASGGYAQLIIIGNSSTQKSQLKVSSQIKLVETASDASGIFICQNITLDARNTLNAENKTSYPIVQNKNGAFGSIILQDCHI
-348 LDGTEPALDSY
+348 LLPKEQPLSY
-359 FSTTMSKPV
+359 
-368 ILFLSGNQEFT
+368 
-379 VTGTKA
+379 
-385 ISNDLIIMARYENEK
+385 ISNSNRSIDYFLMENCVVPISSTDNNK
-400 PTFKN
+400 FILSLSTSTAAYNKVSFKN
-405 TAANGTL
+405 
-412 RPRKGSVYL
+412 
-421 FNLHIAM
+421 
-428 EENTTSAGFITN
+428 
-440 NDLTIENNCTN
+440 
-451 LVIDNCYFS
+451 
-460 GVQKPLYNDNKTTDI
+460 
-475 YGINNI
+475 
-481 SLQNNKIQLK
+481 
-491 AAAVLFNL
+491 
-499 TTAINLASYKNF
+499 
-511 DFINNLMYSA
+511 
-521 NAVNGQMMNC
+521 
-531 TTATDAKG
+531 
-539 EIVGNISNNTIIN
+539 
-552 IIGANVYFRYQT
+552 
-564 GTSLNMNKNIFY
+564 NIFY
-576 MADTGKASYLYSFLY
+576 CVDEGKSATGFKLM
-591 DNPQVP
+591 
-597 SIDVTDNIV
+597 
-606 YSPGDSKWSY
+606 
-616 YHSNSKVKIIPN
+616 N
-628 GEKNQ
+628 GEKATATEF
-633 MTLHES
+633 TLTNNTFVNVYTATTFYVYLTSLPNIHITHNLIYAKPAMLNNCGIFRLTNNPES
-639 SPITSFDYANGVFTL
+639 GECNSNICYKAENTNNWQIFFGGIGKGMDGAEEVNIITSDPFEGGTFDIANGVFIPNA
-654 TDEMIAGGYGASI
+654 EFAEYGASI

>member
-73 YTLKLSGRETVT
+73 YTLKLSGGETVT

-125 TPGNDGITPKFQ
+125 TPGNDGITPKFR

-149 DNGSSWQD
+149 DNETSWQD

-173 SGGSVDTFF
+173 SGGSSSDTFF

-190 GDFFIIQLK
+190 GDFFVIQLK
-199 GQPESISI
+199 GQNESISI

-232 AGETVSTTVKI
+232 TGATATTTVKV
-243 KGDNVIV
+243 KGDNIIV

-256 LATIS
+256 VATVS
-261 EANENNEATLTITA
+261 EPDTETNEATLSITA
-275 PTKATTLNTRATA
+275 PASTIKTRATA
-288 DNSSDVTVQVNKGAN
+288 DNSSDVTLQVNKGAN
-303 WAVDKIQVKLSIIRD
+303 WAVAKIQVKAIEIID
-318 YYTLFEEG
+318 SYYALYEAG
-326 EDINIGG
+326 ETITIGG
-333 ITINKNNYQDANIAV
+333 INVNKNAFGEATLITTENPNITNKGVYFISPEVEAEYTASGGYAQLIIIGNSATQKSQLKVSSQIKLVETASDASGIFICQNITLDARNTLNAENKTSYPIVQNKNGAFGSIILQDCHI
-348 LDGTEPALDSY
+348 LLPKGQPLSY
-359 FSTTMSKPV
+359 
-368 ILFLSGNQEFT
+368 
-379 VTGTKA
+379 
-385 ISNDLIIMARYENEK
+385 ISNSNRSIDYFLMENCVIPISSTDNNK
-400 PTFKN
+400 FILSLSTSTAAYNKVSFKN
-405 TAANGTL
+405 
-412 RPRKGSVYL
+412 
-421 FNLHIAM
+421 
-428 EENTTSAGFITN
+428 
-440 NDLTIENNCTN
+440 
-451 LVIDNCYFS
+451 
-460 GVQKPLYNDNKTTDI
+460 
-475 YGINNI
+475 
-481 SLQNNKIQLK
+481 
-491 AAAVLFNL
+491 
-499 TTAINLASYKNF
+499 
-511 DFINNLMYSA
+511 
-521 NAVNGQMMNC
+521 
-531 TTATDAKG
+531 
-539 EIVGNISNNTIIN
+539 
-552 IIGANVYFRYQT
+552 
-564 GTSLNMNKNIFY
+564 NIFY
-576 MADTGKASYLYSFLY
+576 CVDEGKSATGFKLM
-591 DNPQVP
+591 
-597 SIDVTDNIV
+597 
-606 YSPGDSKWSY
+606 
-616 YHSNSKVKIIPN
+616 N
-628 GEKNQ
+628 GEKATATEF
-633 MTLHES
+633 TLTNNTFVNVYTATTFYVYLTSLPNIHITHNLIYAKPAMLNNCGIFRLTNNPES
-639 SPITSFDYANGVFTL
+639 GECNSNICYKAENTNNWQIFFGGIGKGMDGAEEVNIITSDPFEGGTFDIANGVFIPNA
-654 TDEMIAGGYGASI
+654 EFAEYGASI

>member
-73 YTLKLSGRETVT
+73 YTLKLSGGETVT

-125 TPGNDGITPKFQ
+125 TPGNDGITPKFR

-149 DNGSSWQD
+149 DNGTSWQD

-173 SGGSVDTFF
+173 SGGGSSDTFF

-190 GDFFIIQLK
+190 GDFFVIQLK
-199 GQPESISI
+199 GQNESISI

-232 AGETVSTTVKI
+232 TGATATTTVKV
-243 KGDNVIV
+243 KGDNIIV

-256 LATIS
+256 VATIS
-261 EANENNEATLTITA
+261 EPDTETNEATLSITA
-275 PTKATTLNTRATA
+275 PASTIKTRATA
-288 DNSSDVTVQVNKGAN
+288 DNSSDVTLQVNKGAN
-303 WAVDKIQVKLSIIRD
+303 WAVAKIQVKAIEIID
-318 YYTLFEEG
+318 SYYALYEAG
-326 EDINIGG
+326 ETITIGG
-333 ITINKNNYQDANIAV
+333 INVNKDTFGEATLITTENPNITNKGIYFISPEVEAEYTASGGYAQLIIIGNSSTQKSQLKVSSQIKLVETASDASGIFICQNITLDARNTLNAENKTSYPIVQNKNGAFGSIILQDCHI
-348 LDGTEPALDSY
+348 LLPKGQPLSY
-359 FSTTMSKPV
+359 
-368 ILFLSGNQEFT
+368 
-379 VTGTKA
+379 
-385 ISNDLIIMARYENEK
+385 ISNSNRSIDYFLMENCVIPISSTDNNK
-400 PTFKN
+400 FILSLSTSTAAYNKVSFKN
-405 TAANGTL
+405 
-412 RPRKGSVYL
+412 
-421 FNLHIAM
+421 
-428 EENTTSAGFITN
+428 
-440 NDLTIENNCTN
+440 
-451 LVIDNCYFS
+451 
-460 GVQKPLYNDNKTTDI
+460 
-475 YGINNI
+475 
-481 SLQNNKIQLK
+481 
-491 AAAVLFNL
+491 
-499 TTAINLASYKNF
+499 
-511 DFINNLMYSA
+511 
-521 NAVNGQMMNC
+521 
-531 TTATDAKG
+531 
-539 EIVGNISNNTIIN
+539 
-552 IIGANVYFRYQT
+552 
-564 GTSLNMNKNIFY
+564 NIFY
-576 MADTGKASYLYSFLY
+576 CVDEGKSATGFKLM
-591 DNPQVP
+591 
-597 SIDVTDNIV
+597 
-606 YSPGDSKWSY
+606 
-616 YHSNSKVKIIPN
+616 N
-628 GEKNQ
+628 GEKATATEF
-633 MTLHES
+633 TLTNNTFVNVYTATTFYVYLTSLPNIHITHNLIYAKPAMPNNCGIFRLTNNPES
-639 SPITSFDYANGVFTL
+639 GECNNNICYKAENTNNWQIFFGGIGKGMDGAEEVNIITSDPFEGGTFDIANGVFIPNA
-654 TDEMIAGGYGASI
+654 EFAEYGASI

>member
-73 YTLKLSGRETVT
+73 YTLKLSGGETVT

-125 TPGNDGITPKFQ
+125 TPGNDGITPKFR

-149 DNGSSWQD
+149 DNGTSWQD

-173 SGGSVDTFF
+173 SGGSSTDTFF

-190 GDFFIIQLK
+190 GDFFFIQLK
-199 GQPESISI
+199 GQTESISI

-232 AGETVSTTVKI
+232 TGATATTTVKV
-243 KGDNVIV
+243 KGDNIIV

-256 LATIS
+256 VATIS
-261 EANENNEATLTITA
+261 EPDTETNEATLSITA
-275 PTKATTLNTRATA
+275 PASTIKTRATA
-288 DNSSDVTVQVNKGAN
+288 DNSSDVTLQVNKGAN
-303 WAVDKIQVKLSIIRD
+303 WAVAKIQVKAIEIID
-318 YYTLFEEG
+318 SYYALYEAG
-326 EDINIGG
+326 ETITIGG
-333 ITINKNNYQDANIAV
+333 INVNKDTFGEATLITTENPNITNKGIYFISPEVEAEYTASGGYAQLIIIGNSSTQKSQLKVSSQIKLVETASDASGIFICQNITLDARNTLNAENKTSYPIVQNKNGAFGSIILQDCHI
-348 LDGTEPALDSY
+348 LLPKGQPLSY
-359 FSTTMSKPV
+359 
-368 ILFLSGNQEFT
+368 
-379 VTGTKA
+379 
-385 ISNDLIIMARYENEK
+385 ISNSNRSIDYFLMENCVIPISSTDNNK
-400 PTFKN
+400 FILSLSTSTAAYNKVSFKN
-405 TAANGTL
+405 
-412 RPRKGSVYL
+412 
-421 FNLHIAM
+421 
-428 EENTTSAGFITN
+428 
-440 NDLTIENNCTN
+440 
-451 LVIDNCYFS
+451 
-460 GVQKPLYNDNKTTDI
+460 
-475 YGINNI
+475 
-481 SLQNNKIQLK
+481 
-491 AAAVLFNL
+491 
-499 TTAINLASYKNF
+499 
-511 DFINNLMYSA
+511 
-521 NAVNGQMMNC
+521 
-531 TTATDAKG
+531 
-539 EIVGNISNNTIIN
+539 
-552 IIGANVYFRYQT
+552 
-564 GTSLNMNKNIFY
+564 NIFY
-576 MADTGKASYLYSFLY
+576 CVDEGKSATGFKLM
-591 DNPQVP
+591 
-597 SIDVTDNIV
+597 
-606 YSPGDSKWSY
+606 
-616 YHSNSKVKIIPN
+616 N
-628 GEKNQ
+628 GEKATATEF
-633 MTLHES
+633 TLTNNTFVNVYTATTFYVYLTSLPNIHITHNLIYAKPAMPNNCGIFRLTNNPES
-639 SPITSFDYANGVFTL
+639 GECNSNICYKVENTNNWQIFFGGIGKGMDGAEEVNIITSDPFEGGTFDIANGVFIPNA
-654 TDEMIAGGYGASI
+654 EFAEYGASI

>member
-73 YTLKLSGRETVT
+73 YTLKLSGGETVT

-125 TPGNDGITPKFQ
+125 TPGNDGITPKFR

-149 DNGSSWQD
+149 DNGTSWQD

-173 SGGSVDTFF
+173 SGGSSTDTFF

-190 GDFFIIQLK
+190 GDFFVIQLK
-199 GQPESISI
+199 GQTESISI

-232 AGETVSTTVKI
+232 SGATTTTTVKV
-243 KGDNVIV
+243 KGDNIIV

-256 LATIS
+256 VATIS
-261 EANENNEATLTITA
+261 EPDTETNEATLSITA
-275 PTKATTLNTRATA
+275 PASTIKTRATA
-288 DNSSDVTVQVNKGAN
+288 DNSSDVTLQVNKGAN
-303 WAVDKIQVKLSIIRD
+303 WAVAKIQVKAIEIID
-318 YYTLFEEG
+318 SYYALYEAG
-326 EDINIGG
+326 ETITIGG
-333 ITINKNNYQDANIAV
+333 INVNKDTFGEATLITTENPNITNKGIYFISPEVEAEYTASGGYAQLIIIGNSSTQKSQLKVSSQIKLVETASDASGIFICQNITLDARNTLNAENKTSYPIVQNKNGAFGSIILQDCHI
-348 LDGTEPALDSY
+348 LLPKGQPLSY
-359 FSTTMSKPV
+359 
-368 ILFLSGNQEFT
+368 
-379 VTGTKA
+379 
-385 ISNDLIIMARYENEK
+385 ISNSNRSIDYFLMENCVVPISSTDNNK
-400 PTFKN
+400 FILSLSTSTAAYNKVSFKN
-405 TAANGTL
+405 
-412 RPRKGSVYL
+412 
-421 FNLHIAM
+421 
-428 EENTTSAGFITN
+428 
-440 NDLTIENNCTN
+440 
-451 LVIDNCYFS
+451 
-460 GVQKPLYNDNKTTDI
+460 
-475 YGINNI
+475 
-481 SLQNNKIQLK
+481 
-491 AAAVLFNL
+491 
-499 TTAINLASYKNF
+499 
-511 DFINNLMYSA
+511 
-521 NAVNGQMMNC
+521 
-531 TTATDAKG
+531 
-539 EIVGNISNNTIIN
+539 
-552 IIGANVYFRYQT
+552 
-564 GTSLNMNKNIFY
+564 NIFY
-576 MADTGKASYLYSFLY
+576 CVDEGKSATGFKLM
-591 DNPQVP
+591 
-597 SIDVTDNIV
+597 
-606 YSPGDSKWSY
+606 
-616 YHSNSKVKIIPN
+616 N
-628 GEKNQ
+628 GEKATATEF
-633 MTLHES
+633 TLTNNTFVNVYTATTFYVYLTSLPNIHITHNLIYAKPAMPNNCGIFRLTNNPES
-639 SPITSFDYANGVFTL
+639 GECNSNICYKAENTNNWQIFFGGIGKGMDGAEEVNIITSDPFEGGTFDIANGVFIPNA
-654 TDEMIAGGYGASI
+654 EFAEYGASI

>member
-73 YTLKLSGRETVT
+73 YTLKLSGGETVT

-125 TPGNDGITPKFQ
+125 TPGNDGITPKFR

-149 DNGSSWQD
+149 DNGTSWQD

-173 SGGSVDTFF
+173 SGGGSSDTFF

-190 GDFFIIQLK
+190 GDFFVIQLK
-199 GQPESISI
+199 GQNESISI

-232 AGETVSTTVKI
+232 SGATATTTVKV
-243 KGDNVIV
+243 KGDNIIV

-256 LATIS
+256 VATIS
-261 EANENNEATLTITA
+261 EPDTETNEATLSITA
-275 PTKATTLNTRATA
+275 PASTIKTRATA
-288 DNSSDVTVQVNKGAN
+288 DNSSDVTLQVNKGAN
-303 WAVDKIQVKLSIIRD
+303 WAVAKIQVKAIEIID
-318 YYTLFEEG
+318 SYYALYEAG
-326 EDINIGG
+326 ETITIGG
-333 ITINKNNYQDANIAV
+333 ININKNTFGEATLITTENPNITNKGIYFISPEVEAEYTASGGYAQLIIIGNSSTQKSQLKVSSQIKLVETASDASGIFICQNITLDARNTLNAENKTSYPIVQNKNGAFGSIILQDCHI
-348 LDGTEPALDSY
+348 LLPKGQPLSY
-359 FSTTMSKPV
+359 
-368 ILFLSGNQEFT
+368 
-379 VTGTKA
+379 
-385 ISNDLIIMARYENEK
+385 ISNSNRSIDYFLMENCVVPISSTDNNK
-400 PTFKN
+400 FILSLSTSTAAYNKVSFKN
-405 TAANGTL
+405 
-412 RPRKGSVYL
+412 
-421 FNLHIAM
+421 
-428 EENTTSAGFITN
+428 
-440 NDLTIENNCTN
+440 
-451 LVIDNCYFS
+451 
-460 GVQKPLYNDNKTTDI
+460 
-475 YGINNI
+475 
-481 SLQNNKIQLK
+481 
-491 AAAVLFNL
+491 
-499 TTAINLASYKNF
+499 
-511 DFINNLMYSA
+511 
-521 NAVNGQMMNC
+521 
-531 TTATDAKG
+531 
-539 EIVGNISNNTIIN
+539 
-552 IIGANVYFRYQT
+552 
-564 GTSLNMNKNIFY
+564 NIFY
-576 MADTGKASYLYSFLY
+576 CVDEGKSATGFKLM
-591 DNPQVP
+591 
-597 SIDVTDNIV
+597 
-606 YSPGDSKWSY
+606 
-616 YHSNSKVKIIPN
+616 N
-628 GEKNQ
+628 GEKATATEF
-633 MTLHES
+633 TLTNNTFVNVYTATTFYVYLTSLPNIHITHNLIYAKPAMPNNCGIFRLTNNPES
-639 SPITSFDYANGVFTL
+639 GECNSNICYKAENTNNWQIFFGGIGKGMDGAEEVNIITSDPFEGGTFDIANGVFIPNA
-654 TDEMIAGGYGASI
+654 EFAEYGASI

>member
-73 YTLKLSGRETVT
+73 YTLKLSGGETVT

-125 TPGNDGITPKFQ
+125 TPGNDGITPKFR

-149 DNGSSWQD
+149 DNGTSWQD

-173 SGGSVDTFF
+173 SGGSSTDTFF

-190 GDFFIIQLK
+190 GDFFVIQLK
-199 GQPESISI
+199 GQTESISI

-232 AGETVSTTVKI
+232 TGATATTTVKVI
-243 KGDNVIV
+243 GDNIIV

-256 LATIS
+256 VATIS
-261 EANENNEATLTITA
+261 EPDTETNEATLSITA
-275 PTKATTLNTRATA
+275 PASTIKTRATA
-288 DNSSDVTVQVNKGAN
+288 DNSNDVTLQVNKGAN
-303 WAVDKIQVKLSIIRD
+303 WAVAKIQVKAIEIID
-318 YYTLFEEG
+318 SYYALYEAG
-326 EDINIGG
+326 ETITIGG
-333 ITINKNNYQDANIAV
+333 ININKNTFGEATLITTENPNITNKGIYFISPEVEAEYTASGGYAQLIIIGNSSTQKSQLKVSSQIKLVETASDASGIFICQNITLDARNTLNAENKTSYPIVQNKNGAFGSIILQDCHI
-348 LDGTEPALDSY
+348 LLPKGQPLSY
-359 FSTTMSKPV
+359 
-368 ILFLSGNQEFT
+368 
-379 VTGTKA
+379 
-385 ISNDLIIMARYENEK
+385 ISNSNRSIDYFLMENCVVPISSTDNNK
-400 PTFKN
+400 FILSLSTSTAAYNKVSFKN
-405 TAANGTL
+405 
-412 RPRKGSVYL
+412 
-421 FNLHIAM
+421 
-428 EENTTSAGFITN
+428 
-440 NDLTIENNCTN
+440 
-451 LVIDNCYFS
+451 
-460 GVQKPLYNDNKTTDI
+460 
-475 YGINNI
+475 
-481 SLQNNKIQLK
+481 
-491 AAAVLFNL
+491 
-499 TTAINLASYKNF
+499 
-511 DFINNLMYSA
+511 
-521 NAVNGQMMNC
+521 
-531 TTATDAKG
+531 
-539 EIVGNISNNTIIN
+539 
-552 IIGANVYFRYQT
+552 
-564 GTSLNMNKNIFY
+564 NIFY
-576 MADTGKASYLYSFLY
+576 CVDEGKSATGFKLM
-591 DNPQVP
+591 
-597 SIDVTDNIV
+597 
-606 YSPGDSKWSY
+606 
-616 YHSNSKVKIIPN
+616 N
-628 GEKNQ
+628 GEKATATEF
-633 MTLHES
+633 TLTNNTFVNVYTATTFYVYLTSLPNIHITHNLIYAKPAMPNNCGIFRLTNNPES
-639 SPITSFDYANGVFTL
+639 GECNSNICYKAENTNNWQIFFGGIGKGMDGAEEVNIITSDPFEGGTFDIANGVFIPNA
-654 TDEMIAGGYGASI
+654 EFAEYGASI

>member
-73 YTLKLSGRETVT
+73 YTLKLSGGETVT

-125 TPGNDGITPKFQ
+125 TPGNDGITPKFR
-137 LTDDGSY
+137 LTDDGNY

-149 DNGSSWQD
+149 DNGTIWQD

-173 SGGSVDTFF
+173 SGGSSSDTFF

-190 GDFFIIQLK
+190 GDFFVIQLK
-199 GQPESISI
+199 GQNESISI

-232 AGETVSTTVKI
+232 TGATATTTVKV
-243 KGDNVIV
+243 KGDNIIV

-256 LATIS
+256 VATVS
-261 EANENNEATLTITA
+261 EPDTETNEATLSITA
-275 PTKATTLNTRATA
+275 PASTIKTRATA
-288 DNSSDVTVQVNKGAN
+288 DNSSDVTLQVNKGAN
-303 WAVDKIQVKLSIIRD
+303 WAVAKIQVKAIEIID
-318 YYTLFEEG
+318 SYYALYEAG
-326 EDINIGG
+326 ETITIGG
-333 ITINKNNYQDANIAV
+333 INVNKNAFGEATLITTENPNITNKGVYFISPEVEAEYTASGGYAQLIIIGNSSTQKSQLKVSSQIKLVETASDASGIFICQNITLDARNTLNAENKTSYPIVQNKNGAFGSIILQDCHI
-348 LDGTEPALDSY
+348 LLPKGQPLSY
-359 FSTTMSKPV
+359 
-368 ILFLSGNQEFT
+368 
-379 VTGTKA
+379 
-385 ISNDLIIMARYENEK
+385 ISNSNRSIDYFLMENCVIPISSTDNNK
-400 PTFKN
+400 FILSLSTSTAAYNKVSFKN
-405 TAANGTL
+405 
-412 RPRKGSVYL
+412 
-421 FNLHIAM
+421 
-428 EENTTSAGFITN
+428 
-440 NDLTIENNCTN
+440 
-451 LVIDNCYFS
+451 
-460 GVQKPLYNDNKTTDI
+460 
-475 YGINNI
+475 
-481 SLQNNKIQLK
+481 
-491 AAAVLFNL
+491 
-499 TTAINLASYKNF
+499 
-511 DFINNLMYSA
+511 
-521 NAVNGQMMNC
+521 
-531 TTATDAKG
+531 
-539 EIVGNISNNTIIN
+539 
-552 IIGANVYFRYQT
+552 
-564 GTSLNMNKNIFY
+564 NIFY
-576 MADTGKASYLYSFLY
+576 CVDEGKSATGFKLM
-591 DNPQVP
+591 
-597 SIDVTDNIV
+597 
-606 YSPGDSKWSY
+606 
-616 YHSNSKVKIIPN
+616 N
-628 GEKNQ
+628 GEKATATEF
-633 MTLHES
+633 TLTNNTFVNVYTATTFYVYLTSLPNIHITHNLIYAKPAMLNNCGIFRLTNNPES
-639 SPITSFDYANGVFTL
+639 GECNSNICYKAENTNNWQIFFGGIGKGMDGAEEVNIITSNPFEGGTFDIANGVFIPNA
-654 TDEMIAGGYGASI
+654 EFAEYGASI

>member
-73 YTLKLSGRETVT
+73 YTLKLSGGETVT

-125 TPGNDGITPKFQ
+125 TPGNDGITPKFR

-149 DNGSSWQD
+149 DNGTSWQD

-173 SGGSVDTFF
+173 SGGSSTDTFF

-190 GDFFIIQLK
+190 GDFFVIQLK
-199 GQPESISI
+199 GQNESISI

-232 AGETVSTTVKI
+232 SGATATTTVKV
-243 KGDNVIV
+243 KGDNIIV

-256 LATIS
+256 VATIS
-261 EANENNEATLTITA
+261 EPDTETNEATLSITA
-275 PTKATTLNTRATA
+275 PASTIKTRATA
-288 DNSSDVTVQVNKGAN
+288 DNSSDVTLQVNKGAN
-303 WAVDKIQVKLSIIRD
+303 WAVAKIQVKAIEIID
-318 YYTLFEEG
+318 SYYALYEAG
-326 EDINIGG
+326 ETITIGG
-333 ITINKNNYQDANIAV
+333 INVNKDTFGEATLITTENPNITNKGIYFISPEVEAEYTASGGYAQLIIIGNSSTQKSQLKVSSQIKLVETASDASGIFICQNITLDARNTLNAENKTSYPIVQNKNGAFGSIILQDCHI
-348 LDGTEPALDSY
+348 LLPKGQPLSY
-359 FSTTMSKPV
+359 
-368 ILFLSGNQEFT
+368 
-379 VTGTKA
+379 
-385 ISNDLIIMARYENEK
+385 ISNSNRSIDYFLMENCVVPISSTDNNK
-400 PTFKN
+400 FILSLSTSTAAYNKVSFKN
-405 TAANGTL
+405 
-412 RPRKGSVYL
+412 
-421 FNLHIAM
+421 
-428 EENTTSAGFITN
+428 
-440 NDLTIENNCTN
+440 
-451 LVIDNCYFS
+451 
-460 GVQKPLYNDNKTTDI
+460 
-475 YGINNI
+475 
-481 SLQNNKIQLK
+481 
-491 AAAVLFNL
+491 
-499 TTAINLASYKNF
+499 
-511 DFINNLMYSA
+511 
-521 NAVNGQMMNC
+521 
-531 TTATDAKG
+531 
-539 EIVGNISNNTIIN
+539 
-552 IIGANVYFRYQT
+552 
-564 GTSLNMNKNIFY
+564 NIFY
-576 MADTGKASYLYSFLY
+576 CVDEGKSATGFKLM
-591 DNPQVP
+591 
-597 SIDVTDNIV
+597 
-606 YSPGDSKWSY
+606 
-616 YHSNSKVKIIPN
+616 N
-628 GEKNQ
+628 GEEATATEF
-633 MTLHES
+633 TLTNNTFVNVYTATTFYVYLTSLPNIHITHNLIYAKPAMPNNCGIFRLTNNPES
-639 SPITSFDYANGVFTL
+639 GECNSNICYKAEHTNNWQIFFGGIGKGMDGAEEVNIITSDPFEGGTFDIANGVFIPNA
-654 TDEMIAGGYGASI
+654 EFAEYGASI

>member
-73 YTLKLSGRETVT
+73 YTLKLSGGETVT

-125 TPGNDGITPKFQ
+125 TPGNDGITPKFR

-149 DNGSSWQD
+149 DNGTSWQD

-173 SGGSVDTFF
+173 SGGSSSDTFF

-190 GDFFIIQLK
+190 GDFFVIQLK
-199 GQPESISI
+199 GQNESISI

-232 AGETVSTTVKI
+232 TGATATTSVKV
-243 KGDNVIV
+243 KGDNIIV

-256 LATIS
+256 VATVS
-261 EANENNEATLTITA
+261 EPDTETNEATLSITA
-275 PTKATTLNTRATA
+275 PASTIKTRATA
-288 DNSSDVTVQVNKGAN
+288 DNSSDVTLQVNKGAN
-303 WAVDKIQVKLSIIRD
+303 WAVAKIQVKAIEIID
-318 YYTLFEEG
+318 SYYALYEAG
-326 EDINIGG
+326 ETITIGG
-333 ITINKNNYQDANIAV
+333 INVNKNAFGEATLITTENPNITNKGVYFISPEVEAEYTASGGYAQLIIIGNSSTQKSQLKVSSQIKLVESASDASGIFICQNITLDARNTLNAENKTSYPIVQNKNGAFGSIILQDCHI
-348 LDGTEPALDSY
+348 LLPKGQPLSY
-359 FSTTMSKPV
+359 
-368 ILFLSGNQEFT
+368 
-379 VTGTKA
+379 
-385 ISNDLIIMARYENEK
+385 ISNSNRSIDYFLMENCVIPISSTDNNK
-400 PTFKN
+400 FILSLSTSTAAYNKVSFKN
-405 TAANGTL
+405 
-412 RPRKGSVYL
+412 
-421 FNLHIAM
+421 
-428 EENTTSAGFITN
+428 
-440 NDLTIENNCTN
+440 
-451 LVIDNCYFS
+451 
-460 GVQKPLYNDNKTTDI
+460 
-475 YGINNI
+475 
-481 SLQNNKIQLK
+481 
-491 AAAVLFNL
+491 
-499 TTAINLASYKNF
+499 
-511 DFINNLMYSA
+511 
-521 NAVNGQMMNC
+521 
-531 TTATDAKG
+531 
-539 EIVGNISNNTIIN
+539 
-552 IIGANVYFRYQT
+552 
-564 GTSLNMNKNIFY
+564 NIFY
-576 MADTGKASYLYSFLY
+576 CVDEGKSATGFKLM
-591 DNPQVP
+591 
-597 SIDVTDNIV
+597 
-606 YSPGDSKWSY
+606 
-616 YHSNSKVKIIPN
+616 N
-628 GEKNQ
+628 GEKATATEF
-633 MTLHES
+633 TLTNNTFVNVYTATTFYVYLTSLPNIHITHNLIYAKPAMLNNCGIFRLTNNPES
-639 SPITSFDYANGVFTL
+639 GECNSNICYKAENTNNWQIFFGGIGKGMDGAEEVNIITSDPFEGGTFDIANGVFIPNA
-654 TDEMIAGGYGASI
+654 EFAEYGASI

>member
-62 TITEITQTNGT
+62 TITETTQTNGT
-73 YTLKLSGRETVT
+73 YTLKLSGGETVT

-125 TPGNDGITPKFQ
+125 TPGNDGITPKFR

-149 DNGSSWQD
+149 DNETSWQD

-173 SGGSVDTFF
+173 SGGGSSDTFF

-190 GDFFIIQLK
+190 GNFFVIQLK
-199 GQPESISI
+199 GQNESISI

-232 AGETVSTTVKI
+232 TGATATTTVKV
-243 KGDNVIV
+243 KGDNIIV

-256 LATIS
+256 VATVS
-261 EANENNEATLTITA
+261 EPDTETNEATLSITA
-275 PTKATTLNTRATA
+275 PASTIKTRATA
-288 DNSSDVTVQVNKGAN
+288 DNSSDVTLQVNKGAN
-303 WAVDKIQVKLSIIRD
+303 WAVAKIQVKAIEIID
-318 YYTLFEEG
+318 SYYALYEAG
-326 EDINIGG
+326 ETITIGG
-333 ITINKNNYQDANIAV
+333 INVNKNAFGEATLITTENPNITNKGVYFISPEVEAEYTASGGYAQLIIIGNSSTQKSQLKVSSQIKLVETASDASGIFICQNITLDARNTLNAENKTSYPIVQNKNGAFGSIILQDCHI
-348 LDGTEPALDSY
+348 LLPKGQPLSY
-359 FSTTMSKPV
+359 
-368 ILFLSGNQEFT
+368 
-379 VTGTKA
+379 
-385 ISNDLIIMARYENEK
+385 ISNSNRSIDYFLMENCVIPISSTDNNK
-400 PTFKN
+400 FILSLSTSTAAYNKVSFKN
-405 TAANGTL
+405 
-412 RPRKGSVYL
+412 
-421 FNLHIAM
+421 
-428 EENTTSAGFITN
+428 
-440 NDLTIENNCTN
+440 
-451 LVIDNCYFS
+451 
-460 GVQKPLYNDNKTTDI
+460 
-475 YGINNI
+475 
-481 SLQNNKIQLK
+481 
-491 AAAVLFNL
+491 
-499 TTAINLASYKNF
+499 
-511 DFINNLMYSA
+511 
-521 NAVNGQMMNC
+521 
-531 TTATDAKG
+531 
-539 EIVGNISNNTIIN
+539 
-552 IIGANVYFRYQT
+552 
-564 GTSLNMNKNIFY
+564 NIFY
-576 MADTGKASYLYSFLY
+576 CVDEGKSATGFKLM
-591 DNPQVP
+591 
-597 SIDVTDNIV
+597 
-606 YSPGDSKWSY
+606 
-616 YHSNSKVKIIPN
+616 N
-628 GEKNQ
+628 GEKATATEF
-633 MTLHES
+633 TLTNNTFVNVYTATTFYVYLTSLPNIHITHNLIYAKPAMLNNCGIFRLTNNPES
-639 SPITSFDYANGVFTL
+639 GECNSNICYKAENTNNWQIFFGGIGKGMDGAEEVNIITSDPFEGGTFDIANGVFIPNA
-654 TDEMIAGGYGASI
+654 EFAEYGASI

>member
-73 YTLKLSGRETVT
+73 YTLKLSGGETVT

-125 TPGNDGITPKFQ
+125 TPGNDGITPKFR

-149 DNGSSWQD
+149 DNGTSWQD

-173 SGGSVDTFF
+173 SGGGSSDTFF

-190 GDFFIIQLK
+190 GDFFVIQLK
-199 GQPESISI
+199 GQNESISI

-232 AGETVSTTVKI
+232 TGATATTTVKV
-243 KGDNVIV
+243 KGDNIIV

-256 LATIS
+256 VATIS
-261 EANENNEATLTITA
+261 EPDTETNEATLSITA
-275 PTKATTLNTRATA
+275 PASTIKTRATA
-288 DNSSDVTVQVNKGAN
+288 DNSSDVTLQVNKGAN
-303 WAVDKIQVKLSIIRD
+303 WAVAKIQVKAIEIID
-318 YYTLFEEG
+318 SYYALYEAG
-326 EDINIGG
+326 ETITIGG
-333 ITINKNNYQDANIAV
+333 INVNKDTFGEATLITTENPNITNKGIYFISPEVEAEYTASGGYAQLIIIGNSSTQKSQLKVSSQIKLVETASDASGIFICQNITLDARNTLNAENKTSYPIVQNKNGAFGSIILQDCHI
-348 LDGTEPALDSY
+348 LLPKGQPLSY
-359 FSTTMSKPV
+359 
-368 ILFLSGNQEFT
+368 
-379 VTGTKA
+379 
-385 ISNDLIIMARYENEK
+385 ISNSNRSIDYFLMENCVVPISSTDNNK
-400 PTFKN
+400 FILSLSTSTAAYNKVSFKN
-405 TAANGTL
+405 
-412 RPRKGSVYL
+412 
-421 FNLHIAM
+421 
-428 EENTTSAGFITN
+428 
-440 NDLTIENNCTN
+440 
-451 LVIDNCYFS
+451 
-460 GVQKPLYNDNKTTDI
+460 
-475 YGINNI
+475 
-481 SLQNNKIQLK
+481 
-491 AAAVLFNL
+491 
-499 TTAINLASYKNF
+499 
-511 DFINNLMYSA
+511 
-521 NAVNGQMMNC
+521 
-531 TTATDAKG
+531 
-539 EIVGNISNNTIIN
+539 
-552 IIGANVYFRYQT
+552 
-564 GTSLNMNKNIFY
+564 NIFY
-576 MADTGKASYLYSFLY
+576 CVDEGKSATGFKLM
-591 DNPQVP
+591 
-597 SIDVTDNIV
+597 
-606 YSPGDSKWSY
+606 
-616 YHSNSKVKIIPN
+616 N
-628 GEKNQ
+628 GEKATATEF
-633 MTLHES
+633 TLTNNTFVNVYTATTFYVYLTSLPNIHITHNLIYAKPAMPNNCGIFRLTNNPES
-639 SPITSFDYANGVFTL
+639 GECNSNICYKAENTNNWQIFFGGIGKGMDGAEEVNIITSDPFEGGTFDIANGVFIPNA
-654 TDEMIAGGYGASI
+654 EFAEYGASI

>member
-73 YTLKLSGRETVT
+73 YTLKLSGGETVT

-125 TPGNDGITPKFQ
+125 TPGNDGITPKFR

-149 DNGSSWQD
+149 DNGTSWQD

-173 SGGSVDTFF
+173 SGGSSTDTFF

-190 GDFFIIQLK
+190 GDFFFIQLK
-199 GQPESISI
+199 GQTESISI

-232 AGETVSTTVKI
+232 SGATATTTVKV
-243 KGDNVIV
+243 KGDNIIV

-256 LATIS
+256 VATIS
-261 EANENNEATLTITA
+261 EPDTETNEATLSITA
-275 PTKATTLNTRATA
+275 PASTIKTRATA
-288 DNSSDVTVQVNKGAN
+288 DNSSDVTLQVNKGAN
-303 WAVDKIQVKLSIIRD
+303 WAVAKIQVKAIEIID
-318 YYTLFEEG
+318 SYYALYEAG
-326 EDINIGG
+326 ETITIGG
-333 ITINKNNYQDANIAV
+333 INVNKDTFGEATLITTENPNITNKGIYFISPEVEAEYTASGGYAQLIIIGNSSTQKSQLKVSSQIKLVETASDASGIFICQNITLDARNTLNAENKTSYPIVQNKNGAFGSIILQDCHI
-348 LDGTEPALDSY
+348 LLPKGQPLSY
-359 FSTTMSKPV
+359 
-368 ILFLSGNQEFT
+368 
-379 VTGTKA
+379 
-385 ISNDLIIMARYENEK
+385 ISNSNRSIDYFLMENCVVPISSTDNNK
-400 PTFKN
+400 FILSLSTSTAAYNKVSFKN
-405 TAANGTL
+405 
-412 RPRKGSVYL
+412 
-421 FNLHIAM
+421 
-428 EENTTSAGFITN
+428 
-440 NDLTIENNCTN
+440 
-451 LVIDNCYFS
+451 
-460 GVQKPLYNDNKTTDI
+460 
-475 YGINNI
+475 
-481 SLQNNKIQLK
+481 
-491 AAAVLFNL
+491 
-499 TTAINLASYKNF
+499 
-511 DFINNLMYSA
+511 
-521 NAVNGQMMNC
+521 
-531 TTATDAKG
+531 
-539 EIVGNISNNTIIN
+539 
-552 IIGANVYFRYQT
+552 
-564 GTSLNMNKNIFY
+564 NIFY
-576 MADTGKASYLYSFLY
+576 CVDEGKSATGFKLM
-591 DNPQVP
+591 
-597 SIDVTDNIV
+597 
-606 YSPGDSKWSY
+606 
-616 YHSNSKVKIIPN
+616 N
-628 GEKNQ
+628 GEKATATEF
-633 MTLHES
+633 TLTNNTFVNVYTATTFYVYLTSLPNIHITHNLIYAKPAMPNNCGIFRLTNNPES
-639 SPITSFDYANGVFTL
+639 GECNSNICYKAENTNNWQIFFGGIGKGMDGAEEVNIITSDPFEGGTFDIANGVFIPNA
-654 TDEMIAGGYGASI
+654 EFAEYGASI

>member
-73 YTLKLSGRETVT
+73 YTLKLSGGETVT

-118 VPVQAVG
+118 VPIQAVG
-125 TPGNDGITPKFQ
+125 TPGNDGITPKFR

-149 DNGSSWQD
+149 DNGTSWQD

-173 SGGSVDTFF
+173 SGGSSTDTFF

-190 GDFFIIQLK
+190 GDFFVIQLK
-199 GQPESISI
+199 GQTESISI

-232 AGETVSTTVKI
+232 TGATATTTVKV
-243 KGDNVIV
+243 KGDNIIV

-256 LATIS
+256 VATIS
-261 EANENNEATLTITA
+261 EPDTETNEATLSITA
-275 PTKATTLNTRATA
+275 PASTIKTRATA
-288 DNSSDVTVQVNKGAN
+288 DNSSDVTLQVNKGAN
-303 WAVDKIQVKLSIIRD
+303 WAVAKIQVKAIEIID
-318 YYTLFEEG
+318 SYYALYEAG
-326 EDINIGG
+326 ETITIGG
-333 ITINKNNYQDANIAV
+333 INVNKDTFGEATLITTENPNITNKGIYFISPEVEAEYTASGGYAQLIIIGNSSTQKSQLKVSSQIKLVETASDASGIFICQNITLDARNTLNAENKTSYPIVQNKNGAFGSIILQDCHI
-348 LDGTEPALDSY
+348 LLPKGQPLSY
-359 FSTTMSKPV
+359 
-368 ILFLSGNQEFT
+368 
-379 VTGTKA
+379 
-385 ISNDLIIMARYENEK
+385 ISNSNRSIDYFLMENCVVPISSTDNNK
-400 PTFKN
+400 FILSLSTSTAAYNKVSFKN
-405 TAANGTL
+405 
-412 RPRKGSVYL
+412 
-421 FNLHIAM
+421 
-428 EENTTSAGFITN
+428 
-440 NDLTIENNCTN
+440 
-451 LVIDNCYFS
+451 
-460 GVQKPLYNDNKTTDI
+460 
-475 YGINNI
+475 
-481 SLQNNKIQLK
+481 
-491 AAAVLFNL
+491 
-499 TTAINLASYKNF
+499 
-511 DFINNLMYSA
+511 
-521 NAVNGQMMNC
+521 
-531 TTATDAKG
+531 
-539 EIVGNISNNTIIN
+539 
-552 IIGANVYFRYQT
+552 
-564 GTSLNMNKNIFY
+564 NIFY
-576 MADTGKASYLYSFLY
+576 CVDEGKSATGFKLM
-591 DNPQVP
+591 
-597 SIDVTDNIV
+597 
-606 YSPGDSKWSY
+606 
-616 YHSNSKVKIIPN
+616 N
-628 GEKNQ
+628 GEKATATEF
-633 MTLHES
+633 TLTNNTFVNVYTATTFYVYLTSLPNIHITHNLIYAKPAMPNNCGIFRLTNNPES
-639 SPITSFDYANGVFTL
+639 GECNSNICYKAENTNNWQIFFGGIGKGMDGAEEVNIITSDPFEGGTFDIANGVFIPNA
-654 TDEMIAGGYGASI
+654 EFAEYGASI

>member
-73 YTLKLSGRETVT
+73 YTLKLSGGETVT

-125 TPGNDGITPKFQ
+125 TPGNDGITPKFR

-149 DNGSSWQD
+149 DNGTSWQD

-173 SGGSVDTFF
+173 SGGSNTDTFF

-190 GDFFIIQLK
+190 GDFFVIQLK
-199 GQPESISI
+199 GQTESISI

-232 AGETVSTTVKI
+232 TGATATTTVKV
-243 KGDNVIV
+243 KGDNIIV

-256 LATIS
+256 VATIS
-261 EANENNEATLTITA
+261 EPDTETNEATLSITA
-275 PTKATTLNTRATA
+275 PASTIKTRATA
-288 DNSSDVTVQVNKGAN
+288 DNSNDVTLQVNKGAN
-303 WAVDKIQVKLSIIRD
+303 WAVAKIQVKAIEIID
-318 YYTLFEEG
+318 SYYALYEAG
-326 EDINIGG
+326 ETITIGG
-333 ITINKNNYQDANIAV
+333 INVNKDTFGEATLITTENPNITNKGIYFISPEVEAEYTASGGYAQLIIIGNSSTQKSQLKVSSQIKLVETASDASGIFICQNITLDARNTLNAENKTSYPIVQNKNGAFGSIILQDCHI
-348 LDGTEPALDSY
+348 LLPKGQPLSY
-359 FSTTMSKPV
+359 
-368 ILFLSGNQEFT
+368 
-379 VTGTKA
+379 
-385 ISNDLIIMARYENEK
+385 ISNSNRSIDYFLMENCVVPISSTDNNK
-400 PTFKN
+400 FILSLSTSTAAYNKVSFKN
-405 TAANGTL
+405 
-412 RPRKGSVYL
+412 
-421 FNLHIAM
+421 
-428 EENTTSAGFITN
+428 
-440 NDLTIENNCTN
+440 
-451 LVIDNCYFS
+451 
-460 GVQKPLYNDNKTTDI
+460 
-475 YGINNI
+475 
-481 SLQNNKIQLK
+481 
-491 AAAVLFNL
+491 
-499 TTAINLASYKNF
+499 
-511 DFINNLMYSA
+511 
-521 NAVNGQMMNC
+521 
-531 TTATDAKG
+531 
-539 EIVGNISNNTIIN
+539 
-552 IIGANVYFRYQT
+552 
-564 GTSLNMNKNIFY
+564 NIFY
-576 MADTGKASYLYSFLY
+576 CVDEGKSATGFKLM
-591 DNPQVP
+591 
-597 SIDVTDNIV
+597 
-606 YSPGDSKWSY
+606 
-616 YHSNSKVKIIPN
+616 N
-628 GEKNQ
+628 GEKATATEF
-633 MTLHES
+633 TLTNNTFVNVYTATTFYVYLTSLPNIHITHNLIYAKPAMPNNCGIFRLTNNPES
-639 SPITSFDYANGVFTL
+639 GECNSNICYKAENTNNWQIFFGGIGKGMDGAEEVNIITSDPFEGGTFDIANGVFIPNA
-654 TDEMIAGGYGASI
+654 EFAEYGASI

>member
-73 YTLKLSGRETVT
+73 YTLKLSGGETVT

-125 TPGNDGITPKFQ
+125 TPGNDGITPKFR

-149 DNGSSWQD
+149 DNGTSWQD

-173 SGGSVDTFF
+173 SGGGSSDTFF

-190 GDFFIIQLK
+190 GDFFVIQLK
-199 GQPESISI
+199 GQNESISI

-232 AGETVSTTVKI
+232 SGATATTTVKV
-243 KGDNVIV
+243 KGDNIIV

-256 LATIS
+256 VATIS
-261 EANENNEATLTITA
+261 EPDTETNEATLSITA
-275 PTKATTLNTRATA
+275 PASTIKTRATA
-288 DNSSDVTVQVNKGAN
+288 DNSNDVTLQVNKGAN
-303 WAVDKIQVKLSIIRD
+303 WAVAKIQVKAIEIID
-318 YYTLFEEG
+318 SYYALYEAG
-326 EDINIGG
+326 ETITIGG
-333 ITINKNNYQDANIAV
+333 ININKNTFGEATLITTENPNITNKGIYFISPEVEAEYTASGGYAQLIIIGNSSTQKSQLKVSSQIKLVETASDASGIFICQNITLDARNTLNAENKTSYPIVQNKNGAFGSIILQDCHI
-348 LDGTEPALDSY
+348 LLPKGQPLSY
-359 FSTTMSKPV
+359 
-368 ILFLSGNQEFT
+368 
-379 VTGTKA
+379 
-385 ISNDLIIMARYENEK
+385 ISNSNRSIDYFLMENCVVPISSTDNNK
-400 PTFKN
+400 FILSLSTSTAAYNKVSFKN
-405 TAANGTL
+405 
-412 RPRKGSVYL
+412 
-421 FNLHIAM
+421 
-428 EENTTSAGFITN
+428 
-440 NDLTIENNCTN
+440 
-451 LVIDNCYFS
+451 
-460 GVQKPLYNDNKTTDI
+460 
-475 YGINNI
+475 
-481 SLQNNKIQLK
+481 
-491 AAAVLFNL
+491 
-499 TTAINLASYKNF
+499 
-511 DFINNLMYSA
+511 
-521 NAVNGQMMNC
+521 
-531 TTATDAKG
+531 
-539 EIVGNISNNTIIN
+539 
-552 IIGANVYFRYQT
+552 
-564 GTSLNMNKNIFY
+564 NIFY
-576 MADTGKASYLYSFLY
+576 CVDEGKSATGFKLM
-591 DNPQVP
+591 
-597 SIDVTDNIV
+597 
-606 YSPGDSKWSY
+606 
-616 YHSNSKVKIIPN
+616 N
-628 GEKNQ
+628 GEKATATEF
-633 MTLHES
+633 TLTNNTFVNVYTATTFYVYLTSLPNIHITHNLIYAKPAMPNNCGIFRLTNNPES
-639 SPITSFDYANGVFTL
+639 GECNSNICYKAENTNNWQIFFGGIGKGMDGAEEVNIITSDPFEGGTFDIANGVFIPNA
-654 TDEMIAGGYGASI
+654 EFAEYGASI

>member
-73 YTLKLSGRETVT
+73 YTLKLSGGETVT

-125 TPGNDGITPKFQ
+125 TPGNDGITPKFR

-149 DNGSSWQD
+149 DNETSWQD

-173 SGGSVDTFF
+173 SGGSSSDTFF

-190 GDFFIIQLK
+190 GDFFVIQLK
-199 GQPESISI
+199 GQNESISI

-232 AGETVSTTVKI
+232 TGATATTTVKV
-243 KGDNVIV
+243 KGDNIIV

-256 LATIS
+256 VATVS
-261 EANENNEATLTITA
+261 EPDTETNEATLSITA
-275 PTKATTLNTRATA
+275 PASTIKTRATA
-288 DNSSDVTVQVNKGAN
+288 DNSSDVTLQVNKGAN
-303 WAVDKIQVKLSIIRD
+303 WAVAKIQVKAIEIID
-318 YYTLFEEG
+318 SYYALYEAG
-326 EDINIGG
+326 ETITIGG
-333 ITINKNNYQDANIAV
+333 INVNKNAFGEATLITTENPNITNKGVYFISPEVEAEYTASGGYAQLIIIGNSSTQKSQLKVSSQIKLVETASDASGIFICQNITLDARNTLNAENKTSYPIVQNKNGAFGSIILQDCHI
-348 LDGTEPALDSY
+348 LLPKGQPLSY
-359 FSTTMSKPV
+359 
-368 ILFLSGNQEFT
+368 
-379 VTGTKA
+379 
-385 ISNDLIIMARYENEK
+385 ISNSNRSIDYFLMENCVIPISSTDNNK
-400 PTFKN
+400 FILSLSTSTAAYNKVSFKN
-405 TAANGTL
+405 
-412 RPRKGSVYL
+412 
-421 FNLHIAM
+421 
-428 EENTTSAGFITN
+428 
-440 NDLTIENNCTN
+440 
-451 LVIDNCYFS
+451 
-460 GVQKPLYNDNKTTDI
+460 
-475 YGINNI
+475 
-481 SLQNNKIQLK
+481 
-491 AAAVLFNL
+491 
-499 TTAINLASYKNF
+499 
-511 DFINNLMYSA
+511 
-521 NAVNGQMMNC
+521 
-531 TTATDAKG
+531 
-539 EIVGNISNNTIIN
+539 
-552 IIGANVYFRYQT
+552 
-564 GTSLNMNKNIFY
+564 NIFY
-576 MADTGKASYLYSFLY
+576 CVDEGKSATGFKLM
-591 DNPQVP
+591 
-597 SIDVTDNIV
+597 
-606 YSPGDSKWSY
+606 
-616 YHSNSKVKIIPN
+616 N
-628 GEKNQ
+628 GEKA
-633 MTLHES
+633 TATE
-639 SPITSFDYANGVFTL
+639 FTL
-654 TDEMIAGGYGASI
+654 TNNTFVNVYTATTFYVYLTSLPNIHITHNLIYAKPAMLNNCGI
-667 N
+667 

>member
-73 YTLKLSGRETVT
+73 YTLKLSGGETVT

-125 TPGNDGITPKFQ
+125 TPGNDGITPKFR

-149 DNGSSWQD
+149 DNETSWQD

-173 SGGSVDTFF
+173 SGGGSSDTFF

-190 GDFFIIQLK
+190 GDFFVIQLK
-199 GQPESISI
+199 GQNESISI

-232 AGETVSTTVKI
+232 TGATATTTVKV
-243 KGDNVIV
+243 KGDNIIV
-250 TAPAGW
+250 TTPAGW
-256 LATIS
+256 VATVS
-261 EANENNEATLTITA
+261 EPDTETNEATLSITA
-275 PTKATTLNTRATA
+275 PASTIKTRATA
-288 DNSSDVTVQVNKGAN
+288 DNSSDVTLQVNKGAN
-303 WAVDKIQVKLSIIRD
+303 WAVAKIQVKAIEIID
-318 YYTLFEEG
+318 SYYALYEAG
-326 EDINIGG
+326 ETITIGG
-333 ITINKNNYQDANIAV
+333 INVNKNAFGEATLITTENPNITNKGVYFISPEVEAEYTASGGYAQLIIIGNSSTQKSQLKVSSQIKLVETASDASGIFICQNITLDARNTLNAENKTSYPIVQNKNGAFGSIILQDCHI
-348 LDGTEPALDSY
+348 LLPKGQPLSY
-359 FSTTMSKPV
+359 
-368 ILFLSGNQEFT
+368 
-379 VTGTKA
+379 
-385 ISNDLIIMARYENEK
+385 ISNSNRSIDYFLMENCVIPISSTDNNK
-400 PTFKN
+400 FILSLSTSTAAYNKVSFKN
-405 TAANGTL
+405 
-412 RPRKGSVYL
+412 
-421 FNLHIAM
+421 
-428 EENTTSAGFITN
+428 
-440 NDLTIENNCTN
+440 
-451 LVIDNCYFS
+451 
-460 GVQKPLYNDNKTTDI
+460 
-475 YGINNI
+475 
-481 SLQNNKIQLK
+481 
-491 AAAVLFNL
+491 
-499 TTAINLASYKNF
+499 
-511 DFINNLMYSA
+511 
-521 NAVNGQMMNC
+521 
-531 TTATDAKG
+531 
-539 EIVGNISNNTIIN
+539 
-552 IIGANVYFRYQT
+552 
-564 GTSLNMNKNIFY
+564 NIFY
-576 MADTGKASYLYSFLY
+576 CVDEGKSATGFKLM
-591 DNPQVP
+591 
-597 SIDVTDNIV
+597 
-606 YSPGDSKWSY
+606 
-616 YHSNSKVKIIPN
+616 N
-628 GEKNQ
+628 GEKATATEF
-633 MTLHES
+633 TLTNNTFVNVYTATTFYVYLTSLPNIHITHNLIYAKPAMLNNCGIFRLTNNPES
-639 SPITSFDYANGVFTL
+639 GECNSNICYKAENTNNWQIFFGGIGKGMDGAEEVNIITSDPFEGGTFDIANGVFIPNA
-654 TDEMIAGGYGASI
+654 EFAEYGASI

>member
-73 YTLKLSGRETVT
+73 YTLKLSGGETVT

-125 TPGNDGITPKFQ
+125 TPGNDGITPKFR

-149 DNGSSWQD
+149 DNGTSWQD

-173 SGGSVDTFF
+173 SGGGSSDTFF

-190 GDFFIIQLK
+190 GDFFVIQLK
-199 GQPESISI
+199 GQTESISI

-232 AGETVSTTVKI
+232 TGATATTTVKV
-243 KGDNVIV
+243 KGDNIIV

-256 LATIS
+256 VATIS
-261 EANENNEATLTITA
+261 EPDTETNEATLSITA
-275 PTKATTLNTRATA
+275 PASTIKTRATA
-288 DNSSDVTVQVNKGAN
+288 DNSSDVTLQVNKGAN
-303 WAVDKIQVKLSIIRD
+303 WAVAKIQVKAIEIID
-318 YYTLFEEG
+318 SYYALYEAG
-326 EDINIGG
+326 ETITIGG
-333 ITINKNNYQDANIAV
+333 INVNKDTFGEATLITTENPNITNKGIYFISPEVEAEYTASGGYAQLIIIGNSSTQKSQLKVSSQIKLVETASDASGIFICQNITLDARNTLNAENKTSYPIVQNKNGAFGSIILQDCHI
-348 LDGTEPALDSY
+348 LLPKGQPLSY
-359 FSTTMSKPV
+359 
-368 ILFLSGNQEFT
+368 
-379 VTGTKA
+379 
-385 ISNDLIIMARYENEK
+385 ISNSNRSIDYFLMENCVVPISSTDNNK
-400 PTFKN
+400 FILSLSTSTAAYNKVSFKN
-405 TAANGTL
+405 
-412 RPRKGSVYL
+412 
-421 FNLHIAM
+421 
-428 EENTTSAGFITN
+428 
-440 NDLTIENNCTN
+440 
-451 LVIDNCYFS
+451 
-460 GVQKPLYNDNKTTDI
+460 
-475 YGINNI
+475 
-481 SLQNNKIQLK
+481 
-491 AAAVLFNL
+491 
-499 TTAINLASYKNF
+499 
-511 DFINNLMYSA
+511 
-521 NAVNGQMMNC
+521 
-531 TTATDAKG
+531 
-539 EIVGNISNNTIIN
+539 
-552 IIGANVYFRYQT
+552 
-564 GTSLNMNKNIFY
+564 NIFY
-576 MADTGKASYLYSFLY
+576 CVDEGKSATGFKLM
-591 DNPQVP
+591 
-597 SIDVTDNIV
+597 
-606 YSPGDSKWSY
+606 
-616 YHSNSKVKIIPN
+616 N
-628 GEKNQ
+628 GEKATATEF
-633 MTLHES
+633 TLTNNTFVNVYTATTFYVYLTSLPNIHITHNLIYAKPAMPNNCGIFRLTNNPES
-639 SPITSFDYANGVFTL
+639 GECNSNICYKAENTNNWQIFFGGIGKGMDGAEEVNIITSDPFEGGTFDIANGVFIPNA
-654 TDEMIAGGYGASI
+654 EFAEYGASI

>member
-73 YTLKLSGRETVT
+73 YTLKLSGGETVT

-125 TPGNDGITPKFQ
+125 TPGNDGITPKFR

-149 DNGSSWQD
+149 DNGTSWQD

-173 SGGSVDTFF
+173 SGGSSTDTFF

-190 GDFFIIQLK
+190 GDFFVIQLK
-199 GQPESISI
+199 GQNESISI

-232 AGETVSTTVKI
+232 SGATATTTVKV
-243 KGDNVIV
+243 KGDNIIV

-256 LATIS
+256 VATIS
-261 EANENNEATLTITA
+261 EPDTETNEATLSITA
-275 PTKATTLNTRATA
+275 PASTIKTRATA
-288 DNSSDVTVQVNKGAN
+288 DNSSDVTLQVNKGAN
-303 WAVDKIQVKLSIIRD
+303 WAVAKIQVKAIEIID
-318 YYTLFEEG
+318 SYYALYEAG
-326 EDINIGG
+326 ETITIGG
-333 ITINKNNYQDANIAV
+333 INVNKDTFGEATLITTENPNITNKGIYFISPEVEAEYTASGGYAQLIIIGNSSTQKSQLKVSSQIKLVETASDASGIFICQNITLDARNTLNAENKTSYPIVQNKNGAFGSIILQDCHI
-348 LDGTEPALDSY
+348 LLPKGQPLSY
-359 FSTTMSKPV
+359 
-368 ILFLSGNQEFT
+368 
-379 VTGTKA
+379 
-385 ISNDLIIMARYENEK
+385 ISNSNRSIDYFLMENCVVPISSTDNYK
-400 PTFKN
+400 FILSLSTSTAAYNKVSFKN
-405 TAANGTL
+405 
-412 RPRKGSVYL
+412 
-421 FNLHIAM
+421 
-428 EENTTSAGFITN
+428 
-440 NDLTIENNCTN
+440 
-451 LVIDNCYFS
+451 
-460 GVQKPLYNDNKTTDI
+460 
-475 YGINNI
+475 
-481 SLQNNKIQLK
+481 
-491 AAAVLFNL
+491 
-499 TTAINLASYKNF
+499 
-511 DFINNLMYSA
+511 
-521 NAVNGQMMNC
+521 
-531 TTATDAKG
+531 
-539 EIVGNISNNTIIN
+539 
-552 IIGANVYFRYQT
+552 
-564 GTSLNMNKNIFY
+564 NIFY
-576 MADTGKASYLYSFLY
+576 CVDEGKSATGFKLM
-591 DNPQVP
+591 
-597 SIDVTDNIV
+597 
-606 YSPGDSKWSY
+606 
-616 YHSNSKVKIIPN
+616 N
-628 GEKNQ
+628 GEKATATEF
-633 MTLHES
+633 TLTNNTFVNVYTATTFYVYLTSLPNIHITHNLIYAKPAMPNNCGIFRLTNNPES
-639 SPITSFDYANGVFTL
+639 GECNSNICYKAENTNNWQIFFGGIGKGMDGAEEVNIITSDPFEGGTFDIANGVFIPNA
-654 TDEMIAGGYGASI
+654 EFAEYGASI